1 MTGLKD
7 RQRLA
12 LYVALGLSAGSGLT
26 LDASTAYANPD
37 NHVTVLSTDPDFSTK
52 YASGVNATNE
62 TSSVKDNVVTIG
74 RKAPVDTP
82 AINGDVV
89 GGYSDA
95 YAVTHNTVTVDDM
108 TLALAKSVFGGLAD
122 GDKTADGNEVTINGG
137 TYAGSN
143 VVYGGKSDTG
153 TATNNKVTIN
163 GGTYDG
169 NNAVYGGR
177 TSGTVATTGN
187 EVIINGGHFGSNT
200 DVYGGESAGGTAE
213 GAAATGNTVTI
224 TGGVFDGGN
233 IYGGNTTGTATT
245 TRRSSD
251 NKVYLGAEN
260 GAYSA
265 DLTNVN
271 IRGAKDARTA
281 NKLFVRASGVTVG
294 SLDNFDEYHFQL
306 TQPTAGAV
314 GVPVGSTMLAIGGT
328 DGFGSNADVTMDSLH
343 LDASGWDKDL
353 RLYGNVGT
361 VELVVANGPH
371 LAIHQAS
378 TTDSMKRNGES
389 GDFEYELT
397 TDATATQ
404 AGSYVSAEV
413 HRNRNADTTFSG
425 DAAPGSE
432 FYAGYSAYGYDAKN
446 NHLRVTNVPSS
457 TAPAP
462 GLSAAYGA
470 KIVGKGGSAHGNVLE
485 ITGTREKYAPHAGNH
500 IANAYGA
507 AITNAHNAGNV
518 GGTADGEGNRI
529 TVSGGTVDNVYG
541 GATQGTGAVVHN
553 TATITGGTVTNVYGG
568 HSTGDGTVASNEV
581 HISRGTVGT
590 ASQTAT
596 VYGGAATGSGDVTG
610 NSVTLTG
617 GTVRGKV
624 VAGAAGT
631 GKVEHNYISLGD
643 ESNRNLDAAM
653 LAAAELIGSEGGNS
667 SSDNKL
673 KIYAKN
679 AKVKSVDH
687 FTAYDFDLGTNVHD
701 GDRMLTV
708 MNAGAFDTAGN
719 GVALDDISATTAN
732 LAPNAQN
739 VWGRVT
745 LIESGTSGTQLKFDA
760 AERELAETNT
770 HEFALHTDS
779 GTTVTDKLLLDYN
792 RYHGGKVV
800 HDANTPIR
808 KVGMSPETELYGG
821 LSRTGHTTDDNELT
835 INHLAADLTSAYGG
849 KNEGAAGNVQANR
862 VTVNGTT
869 APSPSTTEYAVDK
882 VYGGAITNANNA
894 GVVGGTRTV
903 DGKTVEAGNSV
914 IITGG
919 AVHEVY
925 GGYTAGTGDVQNNN
939 VTIAGGTV
947 GRPAGTPP
955 PPMIAGKVYGGYSAS
970 TGDLRNNKVVI
981 TGGTIV
987 GDGTTPGAVY
997 GAYRDTA
1004 GTSGVMH
1011 GNVVELGNNDGA
1023 YTANLTNVVLYGDNA
1038 ATPTDND
1045 NTLNVRARDVKVK
1058 SVKNFDNYKF
1068 DLNKKRVT
1076 DGATMLTVNES
1087 GFGKEIDWNKLTY
1100 ENVPELESNGDPG
1113 GRVTL
1118 VKGGTGTDALKF
1130 TAASFTGH
1138 EVRDLRTVDTDPNTN
1153 VEVALSTD
1161 SSSAETQAVLLT
1173 YAKFLNNTWTY
1184 DGAAPASANN
1194 EVFGGISYLKNDTTE
1209 KNKLTVTGVPDAGL
1223 TAVYG
1228 GKTNGD
1234 ANSKGNFVLVQGT
1247 DQYGSNPV
1255 GHSTI
1260 PNVYGGY
1267 TAANYRTETI
1277 DNTIA
1282 DKAGVA
1288 EENNVIL
1295 AKGNVGSLYGGK
1307 VEGERGIAKNN
1318 IVVLTQEAE
1327 GIAGTVTQ
1335 NTYGG
1340 VATGNAGAAT
1350 GNKAIITAGTAH
1362 DVYGGM
1368 VSGGVSAGTPN
1379 KVSTADGNIVQMI
1392 GGSAANV
1399 YGGDALNAAD
1409 GTASGN
1415 NVFVTGG
1422 TVNGNIA
1429 GARAKYN
1436 ASNAPSKGNT
1446 VTFGAEDGSHRPLGA
1461 TFAAGTTVYGTNYR
1475 DASGDVTFDGND
1487 AAVKG
1492 NTLNVNA
1499 KNVTVGTVRNFEK
1512 FNFNLGD
1519 TAKDGDVMLS
1529 LTQAGGFGTTSGS
1542 PSAPVQV
1549 DWTKV
1554 KADTSHLSTVR
1565 GQGAH
1570 GKNTITLMR
1579 ETAST
1584 AAGDLL
1590 NFANYTVAAADYSG
1604 TDRDYETKM
1613 HTDNNAASTESVVL
1627 ELNRFR
1633 NDSVLHDGTTQPDA
1647 VYGGYSAYDDTA
1659 VDANGDHLG
1668 HTTENNM
1675 LGITGVAS
1683 GTNNLK
1689 AYGGYAGGDHGGAV
1703 NNHVNVNIQ
1712 NTTPGVLDSVYGGY
1726 ASGAH
1731 AGVVRGNTA
1740 TLDSGII
1747 ADILA
1752 GGYADSTG
1760 VDHNEVHINGGTVG
1774 TYIDPL
1780 TGSTVTHAAKVYGG
1794 YGATATDNTVEILA
1808 GTLDGSVYGGYA
1820 TTAGTPATTV
1830 ASPTAEVSALRN
1842 NKVTLRDGVTV
1853 TGNVYGAYAAADASN
1868 MTAATDSNTIDLYKA
1883 VIDGT
1888 IYGGMAQ
1895 DGAGHDVVSGKNNTL
1910 AVHARGAKAD
1920 DFVGVQN
1927 LHFYVPA
1934 GTTAADQE
1942 TMLTL
1947 DNVAAPA
1954 APAAGAPTTK
1964 DLSHVNVGVKL
1975 AGNRPSLK
1983 VGDAVSLM
1991 KVYEG
1996 NTIDATHAV
2005 AITSDTPLVNKTT
2018 GMQGVSLRYNFDL
2031 LTREAEAGSGKNNE
2045 LYATVTSASVN
2056 PDTKSLAE
2064 TRAASLAFLT
2074 SGSDLLTD
2082 AAMTAAMEVAATPA
2096 SESQAGRARVDGAPK
2111 EYRMWAVQNV
2121 SSMRLNS
2128 GSHVD
2133 AKGWGLNLGFAK
2145 QRVSGRNTLTYGP
2158 FVEYG
2163 KGSYDSYLDDGLH
2176 GSGNMDY
2183 LGVGVMAKSQSEN
2196 GAYVEGS
2203 VRVGRVKSDYA
2214 GTIDNTHT
2222 TYDSSSTYYAGHLG
2236 VGQEKQLK
2244 NGNVIDTYAKY
2255 FFTHQGGDTAK
2266 LSTGEV
2272 YDFDA
2277 ADSHRIRF
2285 GTRYTSKKGDASF
2298 YTGLAY
2304 EYEFGNDIAASFEG
2318 YNTPSPSLTGGT
2330 GILELGYRFTPQN
2343 GRATY
2348 GIQLMGMTG
2357 KRRGI
2362 SGGVQMHWAF

>member
-52 YASGVNATNE
+52 YASGINATNE
-62 TSSVKDNVVTIG
+62 THSVKDNVVTIG
-74 RKAPVDTP
+74 RKSPVDTP

-89 GGYSDA
+89 GGYKNA

-122 GDKTADGNEVTINGG
+122 GDKAADDNEVTINGG
-137 TYAGSN
+137 TFAGN
-143 VVYGGKSDTG
+143 NAVYGGKSDTG
-153 TATNNKVTIN
+153 TATNNTVTIV
-163 GGTYDG
+163 GGTFS
-169 NNAVYGGR
+169 NANV
-177 TSGTVATTGN
+177 
-187 EVIINGGHFGSNT
+187 
-200 DVYGGESAGGTAE
+200 AGGAASTGTTSNHNRVVLGSDHGVYTADLSQADIW
-213 GAAATGNTVTI
+213 GTRYSGDAVVASGNAAITGNTLMVNAQNVT
-224 TGGVFDGGN
+224 V
-233 IYGGNTTGTATT
+233 
-245 TRRSSD
+245 
-251 NKVYLGAEN
+251 NKVRNFEN
-260 GAYSA
+260 Y
-265 DLTNVN
+265 DFHLTNDVAANTSAPMLTVN
-271 IRGAKDARTA
+271 D
-281 NKLFVRASGVTVG
+281 
-294 SLDNFDEYHFQL
+294 
-306 TQPTAGAV
+306 
-314 GVPVGSTMLAIGGT
+314 T
-328 DGFGSNADVTMDSLH
+328 DGFGTGANVQWDNIRLNAN
-343 LDASGWDKDL
+343 GWNGDTTNTNNTTTHNGK
-353 RLYGNVGT
+353 VGT
-361 VELVVANGPH
+361 VRLLKSRDGNQNFTIFSSSP
-371 LAIHQAS
+371 LA
-378 TTDSMKRNGES
+378 RNGLS
-389 GDFEYELT
+389 GDFEYALSTDGTLSGGAAQVSYIDANVSRISNANTSYDGT
-397 TDATATQ
+397 TAA
-404 AGSYVSAEV
+404 AGGEV
-413 HRNRNADTTFSG
+413 
-425 DAAPGSE
+425 
-432 FYAGYSAYGYDAKN
+432 YAGISELGNTAYN
-446 NHLRVTNVPSS
+446 NRMTVTGVPSG
-457 TAPAP
+457 APSAV
-462 GLSAAYGA
+462 GLNAAYG
-470 KIVGKGGSAHGNVLE
+470 GKVTGASGNAYANALT
-485 ITGTREKYAPHAGNH
+485 ITGTNEPTASHAETT
-500 IANAYGA
+500 ITNAYGG
-507 AITNAHNAGNV
+507 AITNVANIGAVGDQTGNA
-518 GGTADGEGNRI
+518 NRI
-529 TVSGGTVDNVYG
+529 TVTGGVVTNAYGGYSAGTGTVSGNTARIASGQVTNAYG
-541 GATQGTGAVVHN
+541 GQGTGNVQGNVAVLDGGSTGNVFGAASTGGDAASNHVIVRGG
-553 TATITGGTVTNVYGG
+553 TAGSIYGAQTTSGNVSGNDVTITGGTVTGNVYAGG
-568 HSTGDGTVASNEV
+568 ST
-581 HISRGTVGT
+581 
-590 ASQTAT
+590 
-596 VYGGAATGSGDVTG
+596 SGNVT
-610 NSVTLTG
+610 
-617 GTVRGKV
+617 
-624 VAGAAGT
+624 
-631 GKVEHNYISLGD
+631 HNTISLGD
-643 ESNRNLDAAM
+643 ASVRNLSTAVLGSAN
-653 LAAAELIGSEGGNS
+653 LYGASATAGTASGNTLEVNAVAAAVSSVNAFNGYNFNIGDYVRAG
-667 SSDNKL
+667 DTML
-673 KIYAKN
+673 
-679 AKVKSVDH
+679 SV
-687 FTAYDFDLGTNVHD
+687 A
-701 GDRMLTV
+701 
-708 MNAGAFDTAGN
+708 NAGAFGTAAS
-719 GVALDDISATTAN
+719 GVDWNTINVNNVQKLDRLSDV
-732 LAPNAQN
+732 QG
-739 VWGRVT
+739 VERVT
-745 LIESGTSGTQLKFDA
+745 LLQGNTASGTPQLQLNNYA
-760 AERELAETNT
+760 SREVVFPSVNMIPWGDPKLT
-770 HEFALHTDS
+770 HEATLRTDND
-779 GTTVTDKLLLDYN
+779 TAAANAVVLDYN
-792 RYHGGKVV
+792 RYRDGRVV
-800 HDANTPIR
+800 HTLATPST
-808 KVGMSPETELYGG
+808 VVTLSDGSTELYGG
-821 LSRTGHTTDDNELT
+821 VSHYANHPTLDNYLE
-835 INHLAADLTSAYGG
+835 IQSLAASITAAYGG
-849 KNEGAAGNVQANR
+849 KNESTSGDVQKNYLTITGTKENSA
-862 VTVNGTT
+862 VTHTI
-869 APSPSTTEYAVDK
+869 ER
-882 VYGGAITNANNA
+882 VYGGAITNATNA

-903 DGKTVEAGNSV
+903 DGKAVEAGNSV
-914 IITGG
+914 AIAGG

-947 GRPAGTPP
+947 GRPAGTPTP
-955 PPMIAGKVYGGYSAS
+955 TMIAGKVYGGYSAS

-1004 GTSGVMH
+1004 ATSGVMH

-1076 DGATMLTVNES
+1076 DGATMLTVNEG

-1161 SSSAETQAVLLT
+1161 LSSAETQAVLLT
-1173 YAKFLNNTWTY
+1173 YAKFRNNTWTY

-1234 ANSKGNFVLVQGT
+1234 ANSKNNSVLVQGT
-1247 DQYGSNPV
+1247 DQYGSNPAV
-1255 GHSTI
+1255 HSTI

-1267 TAANYRTETI
+1267 TTADYRTETI
-1277 DNTIA
+1277 DNKIV

-1288 EENNVIL
+1288 E
-1295 AKGNVGSLYGGK
+1295 GNTATISGGK
-1307 VEGERGIAKNN
+1307 VTS
-1318 IVVLTQEAE
+1318 V
-1327 GIAGTVTQ
+1327 
-1335 NTYGG
+1335 YGG
-1340 VATGNAGAAT
+1340 VAKGDKGKARS
-1350 GNKAIITAGTAH
+1350 NKAI
-1362 DVYGGM
+1362 
-1368 VSGGVSAGTPN
+1368 VSGGTVT
-1379 KVSTADGNIVQMI
+1379 
-1392 GGSAANV
+1392 NV
-1399 YGGDALNAAD
+1399 YGGAVDKSDAAATLN
-1409 GTASGN
+1409 TAQVS
-1415 NVFVTGG
+1415 GG
-1422 TVNGNIA
+1422 TVTGTIA
-1429 GARAKYN
+1429 GASAVYDTTPT
-1436 ASNAPSKGNT
+1436 ATHMYSNANL
-1446 VTFGAEDGSHRPLGA
+1446 VVLGKDN
-1461 TFAAGTTVYGTNYR
+1461 AARALPMDVALASIYGTDYR
-1475 DASGDVTFDGND
+1475 DATGAELTFDGSAPEIFDNSPVT
-1487 AAVKG
+1487 ATTTEPERRS
-1492 NTLNVNA
+1492 NTLQVTTTGVSA
-1499 KNVTVGTVRNFEK
+1499 KKVRNFDSYI
-1512 FNFNLGD
+1512 FTIGNNFKNDD
-1519 TAKDGDVMLS
+1519 TMLT
-1529 LTQAGGFGTTSGS
+1529 LTEAGGFGRVSNAAS
-1542 PSAPVQV
+1542 NPAVKV

-1554 KADTSHLSTVR
+1554 KADTSQLIDRR
-1565 GQGAH
+1565 GEGIH
-1570 GKNTITLMR
+1570 GRNNFTLMQ
-1579 ETAST
+1579 EAIPGAMNPNPSDFAFSNYTDTAGIAEIDRVYEKKMT
-1584 AAGDLL
+1584 ADGAPAAAG
-1590 NFANYTVAAADYSG
+1590 S
-1604 TDRDYETKM
+1604 TDRLANK
-1613 HTDNNAASTESVVL
+1613 VLL

-1633 NDSVLHDGTTQPDA
+1633 NDEVTHDGTATPA
-1647 VYGGYSAYDDTA
+1647 SAEVYGGYSGYDHTGKDK
-1659 VDANGDHLG
+1659 DG
-1668 HTTENNM
+1668 HDITVGTTTESNILN
-1675 LGITGVAS
+1675 ITGVAS

-1689 AYGGYAGGDHGGAV
+1689 VYGGYAGGDQGGAV

-1760 VDHNEVHINGGTVG
+1760 VDHNEVHIYGGTVG
-1774 TYIDPL
+1774 TYIDPS
-1780 TGSTVTHAAKVYGG
+1780 TVSTVTHAAKVYGG
-1794 YGATATDNTVEILA
+1794 YGTTATDNTVEILA
-1808 GTLDGSVYGGYA
+1808 GTLTGNVYGGYA
-1820 TTAGTPATTV
+1820 TTAGTPATTG

-1853 TGNVYGAYAAADASN
+1853 TGNVYGAYAAANASN

-1888 IYGGMAQ
+1888 LYGGMAQ
-1895 DGAGHDVVSGKNNTL
+1895 DGAGSGKNNTL
-1910 AVHARGAKAD
+1910 AVYARGAKAD

-1927 LHFYVPA
+1927 LRFYVPA
-1934 GTTAADQE
+1934 GTTAADKE

-1954 APAAGAPTTK
+1954 SAAAGAPTTK
-1964 DLSHVNVGVKL
+1964 DLSHVNVGVQL

-1991 KVYEG
+1991 KVYKG
-1996 NTIDATHAV
+1996 NTTNAAHAV
-2005 AITSDTPLVNKTT
+2005 AITSDTPLVNKAT
-2018 GMQGVSLRYNFDL
+2018 GMQGISLRYNFDL

-2056 PDTKSLAE
+2056 PDTKSLVE

-2082 AAMTAAMEVAATPA
+2082 AAMTAAMEAAATPA

-2203 VRVGRVKSDYA
+2203 VRGGRVKSDYA

-2244 NGNVIDTYAKY
+2244 NGNTIETYAKY

>member
-26 LDASTAYANPD
+26 LDASTAYAA
-37 NHVTVLSTDPDFSTK
+37 DPVNIAASDTAH
-52 YASGVNATNE
+52 ASGINATKITKNASNNELIVGE
-62 TSSVKDNVVTIG
+62 TSPAVPNT
-74 RKAPVDTP
+74 PV
-82 AINGDVV
+82 INGDVV
-89 GGYSDA
+89 GGYSSDA
-95 YAVTHNTVTVDDM
+95 YAVTHNTVTINSM
-108 TLALAKSVFGGLAD
+108 AFELAHSVFGGLAN
-122 GDKTADGNEVTINGG
+122 GDTVSDNVVTVNGG
-137 TYAGSN
+137 DYASGSSL
-143 VVYGGKSDTG
+143 YGGKTTGKGAATGNSVTVTGGDFGTGLNIYGGVAEG
-153 TATNNKVTIN
+153 TATL
-163 GGTYDG
+163 G
-169 NNAVYGGR
+169 NA
-177 TSGTVATTGN
+177 
-187 EVIINGGHFGSNT
+187 
-200 DVYGGESAGGTAE
+200 AE
-213 GAAATGNTVTI
+213 HNTVTI
-224 TGGVFDGGN
+224 TGGAFAGGN
-233 IYGGNTTGTATT
+233 IYGGDTTDMGTTVTRSHDNTVVLG
-245 TRRSSD
+245 SESG
-251 NKVYLGAEN
+251 VYT
-260 GAYSA
+260 A
-265 DLTNVN
+265 DLSNVN
-271 IRGAKDARTA
+271 ILGAKDARTGNTLVVNA
-281 NKLFVRASGVTVG
+281 SNVRVG
-294 SLDNFDEYHFQL
+294 SLDNFTTYEFNL
-306 TQPTAGAV
+306 TQPTADVA
-314 GVPVGSTMLAIGGT
+314 GVPVDSLMLSVGGA
-328 DGFGSNADVTMDSLH
+328 DGFGSNTHVTMDDIH
-343 LDASGWDKDL
+343 LNATGWNADR
-353 RLYGNVGT
+353 RLYGKVGSVGLLASQNGGQHFNVYEAQTGDT
-361 VELVVANGPH
+361 MTRMR
-371 LAIHQAS
+371 Q
-378 TTDSMKRNGES
+378 S
-389 GDFEYELT
+389 GDFEYALT
-397 TDATATQ
+397 TDATAGQ
-404 AGSYVSAEV
+404 AGSFVKAEV
-413 HRNRNADTTFSG
+413 HRVRNADASYRG
-425 DAAPGSE
+425 EGAPGRE
-432 FYAGYSAYGYDAKN
+432 VYGGFSAYGYDAEN
-446 NHLRVTNVPSS
+446 NRMAITNVPDTVGSDS
-457 TAPAP
+457 
-462 GLSAAYGA
+462 GLSAVYGA
-470 KIVGKGGSAHGNVLE
+470 KVEGEKGAARSNELIVNGSREVSAPYAE
-485 ITGTREKYAPHAGNH
+485 KTIT
-500 IANAYGA
+500 NAYGA
-507 AITNAHNAGNV
+507 AITDSTNAGIV
-518 GGTADGEGNRI
+518 GGREDGAGNRVIVAGGMVTNAYGGYTDGEGEVIRNTATIRSG
-529 TVSGGTVDNVYG
+529 TAANVYGGYTAGGERLLGNAVSVTGGTVDDAANGGRIYGGYSRGNGNVQSNSVSITGGVVGNTAKYAAVYG
-541 GATQGTGAVVHN
+541 GYT
-553 TATITGGTVTNVYGG
+553 
-568 HSTGDGTVASNEV
+568 
-581 HISRGTVGT
+581 
-590 ASQTAT
+590 
-596 VYGGAATGSGDVTG
+596 TGSGDVTT
-610 NSVTLTG
+610 NWVTLTD
-617 GTVRGKV
+617 GTVIGKV
-624 VAGAAGT
+624 VAGATT
-631 GKVEHNYISLGD
+631 GSGVVAHNRMYLGD
-643 ESNRNLDAAM
+643 EGHRDLRDAHF
-653 LAAAELIGSEGGNS
+653 AAAELIGSEGGAS
-667 SSDNKL
+667 TEDNKL
-673 KIYAKN
+673 VVYAKN

-701 GDRMLTV
+701 GDSMLTV
-708 MNAGAFDTAGN
+708 TNAGAFDTAGN
-719 GVALDDISATTAN
+719 GVALADISATTAN
-732 LAPNAQN
+732 LAPDAQN

-745 LIESGTSGTQLKFDA
+745 LIESGTPGTQLKFNA
-760 AERELAETNT
+760 ADWELAATNT
-770 HEFALHTDS
+770 HEFALHTNS

-800 HDANTPIR
+800 HDADTPIR
-808 KVGMSPETELYGG
+808 KVGTETELYGG

-835 INHLAADLTSAYGG
+835 INHLAAALTSAYGG

-862 VTVNGTT
+862 VTVNGTA
-869 APSPSTTEYAVDK
+869 APSPSTTEYAIDK
-882 VYGGAITNANNA
+882 VYGGAITNATNA
-894 GVVGGTRTV
+894 GVVGGTRMV
-903 DGKTVEAGNSV
+903 DGKAVEAGNSV
-914 IITGG
+914 TIAGG
-919 AVHEVY
+919 TVHKVY

-939 VTIAGGTV
+939 VT
-947 GRPAGTPP
+947 
-955 PPMIAGKVYGGYSAS
+955 
-970 TGDLRNNKVVI
+970 
-981 TGGTIV
+981 
-987 GDGTTPGAVY
+987 
-997 GAYRDTA
+997 
-1004 GTSGVMH
+1004 
-1011 GNVVELGNNDGA
+1011 
-1023 YTANLTNVVLYGDNA
+1023 
-1038 ATPTDND
+1038 
-1045 NTLNVRARDVKVK
+1045 
-1058 SVKNFDNYKF
+1058 
-1068 DLNKKRVT
+1068 
-1076 DGATMLTVNES
+1076 
-1087 GFGKEIDWNKLTY
+1087 
-1100 ENVPELESNGDPG
+1100 
-1113 GRVTL
+1113 
-1118 VKGGTGTDALKF
+1118 
-1130 TAASFTGH
+1130 
-1138 EVRDLRTVDTDPNTN
+1138 
-1153 VEVALSTD
+1153 
-1161 SSSAETQAVLLT
+1161 
-1173 YAKFLNNTWTY
+1173 
-1184 DGAAPASANN
+1184 
-1194 EVFGGISYLKNDTTE
+1194 
-1209 KNKLTVTGVPDAGL
+1209 
-1223 TAVYG
+1223 
-1228 GKTNGD
+1228 
-1234 ANSKGNFVLVQGT
+1234 
-1247 DQYGSNPV
+1247 
-1255 GHSTI
+1255 
-1260 PNVYGGY
+1260 
-1267 TAANYRTETI
+1267 
-1277 DNTIA
+1277 
-1282 DKAGVA
+1282 
-1288 EENNVIL
+1288 L

-1340 VATGNAGAAT
+1340 VATGDGGTAAG
-1350 GNKAIITAGTAH
+1350 NRVIITAGTAH

-1399 YGGDALNAAD
+1399 YGGDALNATD

-1436 ASNAPSKGNT
+1436 ATNAPSKGNT
-1446 VTFGAEDGSHRPLGA
+1446 VTFGAEDGNHRPLGA

-1487 AAVKG
+1487 AAVAG

-1499 KNVTVGTVRNFEK
+1499 KDVTVGTVRNFEN

-1542 PSAPVQV
+1542 TSAPVKE

-1613 HTDNNAASTESVVL
+1613 HTGNNAASTESVVL

-1731 AGVVRGNTA
+1731 AGVVRWNTA

-1752 GGYADSTG
+1752 GGYADSANSAGT
-1760 VDHNEVHINGGTVG
+1760 DHNTVRINGGTVG
-1774 TYIDPL
+1774 TYTDPS
-1780 TGSTVTHAAKVYGG
+1780 TNTTVTHDAKIYGG
-1794 YGATATDNTVEILA
+1794 YGATATDNTVDFA
-1808 GTLDGSVYGGYA
+1808 SGKVTGTVYGGYA
-1820 TTAGTPATTV
+1820 KTLPSTAAAAATV
-1830 ASPTAEVSALRN
+1830 KNNVVKLGDNAEV
-1842 NKVTLRDGVTV
+1842 VGD
-1853 TGNVYGAYAAADASN
+1853 VYGGYADAVPGAGID
-1868 MTAATDSNTIDLYKA
+1868 AATDNTIDLYKA
-1883 VIDGT
+1883 T
-1888 IYGGMAQ
+1888 ISGVLYGGAAK
-1895 DGAGHDVVSGKNNTL
+1895 DSASNAIANGTGNTL
-1910 AVHARGAKAD
+1910 SVRDFGAQAG
-1920 DFVGVQN
+1920 DFTGVQN
-1927 LHFYVPA
+1927 LYFYIPE
-1934 GTTAADQE
+1934 GTTGTSAATAG

-1947 DNVAAPA
+1947 NNVTHDLN
-1954 APAAGAPTTK
+1954 AGGEK
-1964 DLSHVNVGVKL
+1964 DLSHVNVGVQL

-1983 VGDAVSLM
+1983 AGDTVSLM
-1991 KVYEG
+1991 KVYKD
-1996 NTIDATHAV
+1996 NTADAAHAV

-2018 GMQGVSLRYNFDL
+2018 GMQGISLRYGFDL

-2045 LYATVTSASVN
+2045 LYATVTSASIN

-2082 AAMTAAMEVAATPA
+2082 AAMTAAMEAAATPA

-2145 QRVSGRNTLTYGP
+2145 QRVAGRNTLTYGP

-2244 NGNVIDTYAKY
+2244 NGNTIDTYAKY

-2304 EYEFGNDIAASFEG
+2304 EYEFGDDIAASFEG

>member
-12 LYVALGLSAGSGLT
+12 LYVALGLSAGSGLM

-74 RKAPVDTP
+74 RKSPVDTP

-122 GDKTADGNEVTINGG
+122 GDKAADDNEVTINGG

-153 TATNNKVTIN
+153 TATHNKVTIN

-169 NNAVYGGR
+169 SNAVYGGR

-213 GAAATGNTVTI
+213 GAAAMGNTVTI

-251 NKVYLGAEN
+251 NKVYLGAKN

-265 DLTNVN
+265 DLTHVN

-281 NKLFVRASGVTVG
+281 NKLFVRASNVTVG

-306 TQPTAGAV
+306 TQPTADAV

-328 DGFGSNADVTMDSLH
+328 GGFGSNANVTMDSLH
-343 LDASGWDKDL
+343 LDASEWNKDKQ
-353 RLYGNVGT
+353 LYGNIGT
-361 VELVVANGPH
+361 VGLVVANGQY
-371 LAIHQAS
+371 LAIHPVPS
-378 TTDSMKRNGES
+378 TNSMKRSGES
-389 GDFEYELT
+389 GNFEYELT
-397 TDATATQ
+397 TDATDTQ
-404 AGSYVSAEV
+404 EGTYVSAEV
-413 HRNRNADTTFSG
+413 HRNRNAEITFRG
-425 DAAPGSE
+425 NAAAGSE
-432 FYAGYSAYGYDAKN
+432 LYAGYSAYGNNAEN
-446 NHLRVTNVPSS
+446 NHLTVTNVPSS
-457 TAPAP
+457 TAPTP

-470 KIVGKGGSAHGNVLE
+470 KIVGEGGSAHGNVLE
-485 ITGTREKYAPHAGNH
+485 ITGTREKNLPYAENR

-507 AITNAHNAGNV
+507 AITNAHNADVV
-518 GGTADGEGNRI
+518 GGTADGEGNHV
-529 TVSGGTVDNVYG
+529 TVSDGIVDNVYG

-590 ASQTAT
+590 ATQPAT

-610 NSVTLTG
+610 NAVTLTG

-624 VAGAAGT
+624 VAGATT
-631 GKVEHNYISLGD
+631 GSGVVAHNRMYLGD
-643 ESNRNLDAAM
+643 EGHRDLRDAHFD
-653 LAAAELIGSEGGNS
+653 AAELIGADGGAS
-667 SSDNKL
+667 TEDNKL
-673 KIYAKN
+673 VVYAKN

-708 MNAGAFDTAGN
+708 VDAGAFNTTGN

-732 LAPNAQN
+732 LAQDPQD
-739 VWGRVT
+739 VWGAVT
-745 LIESGTSGTQLKFDA
+745 LIESGTSGTQLKFNMA
-760 AERELAETNT
+760 GRELDATNT

-779 GTTVTDKLLLDYN
+779 GTTETDKLLLDYN

-808 KVGMSPETELYGG
+808 KVGTSTELYGG
-821 LSRTGHTTDDNELT
+821 LSRWTGHTTDDNELT

-849 KNEGAAGNVQANR
+849 KNESTSGDVQKNYLTITGTKDNSA
-862 VTVNGTT
+862 VTHTI
-869 APSPSTTEYAVDK
+869 ER
-882 VYGGAITNANNA
+882 VYGGAITNATNA

-903 DGKTVEAGNSV
+903 DGKAVEAGNS
-914 IITGG
+914 
-919 AVHEVY
+919 
-925 GGYTAGTGDVQNNN
+925 

-947 GRPAGTPP
+947 TNA
-955 PPMIAGKVYGGYSAS
+955 YGGYTA
-970 TGDLRNNKVVI
+970 GNGAVENNSVTV
-981 TGGTIV
+981 TGGTIQGEIYGGV
-987 GDGTTPGAVY
+987 SEGSGDVIN
-997 GAYRDTA
+997 
-1004 GTSGVMH
+1004 
-1011 GNVVELGNNDGA
+1011 NVVNLGDEKHHDLYDADLTAADLAGA
-1023 YTANLTNVVLYGDNA
+1023 KTGTGKASGNA
-1038 ATPTDND
+1038 
-1045 NTLNVRARDVKVK
+1045 LNVYAKNADVN
-1058 SVKNFDNYKF
+1058 SVAKF
-1068 DLNKKRVT
+1068 DKYHFILDRAIT
-1076 DGATMLTVNES
+1076 DCATMLSVDAG
-1087 GFGKEIDWNKLTY
+1087 GFGGEIDWN
-1100 ENVPELESNGDPG
+1100 NVAVEKVPAMMTDGKKGHNPG
-1113 GRVTL
+1113 GRVVL
-1118 VKGGTGTDALKF
+1118 AEGGPGADLLKV
-1130 TAASFTGH
+1130 ANYK
-1138 EVRDLRTVDTDPNTN
+1138 RDDR
-1153 VEVALSTD
+1153 STD
-1161 SSSAETQAVLLT
+1161 KIEHVVELENPTESSAGHFEAERLLLT
-1173 YAKFLNNTWTY
+1173 YAQFKDNTWTY
-1184 DGAAPASANN
+1184 DGADSSPTSESN
-1194 EVFGGISYLKNDTTE
+1194 EVFGGISYLGHTTE
-1209 KNKLTVTGVPDAGL
+1209 KNVLTVTGVPDDGL
-1223 TAVYG
+1223 TAAYG
-1228 GKTNGD
+1228 GKTAAGA
-1234 ANSKGNFVLVQGT
+1234 ANTVNNRVVVENTSPKTATATGGI
-1247 DQYGSNPV
+1247 DS
-1255 GHSTI
+1255 
-1260 PNVYGGY
+1260 VYGGY
-1267 TAANYRTETI
+1267 TGSAYAVDAQNQAI
-1277 DNTIA
+1277 
-1282 DKAGVA
+1282 AGVA
-1288 EENNVIL
+1288 EKNS
-1295 AKGNVGSLYGGK
+1295 AKIVRGEVGQLYGGYAAG
-1307 VEGERGIAKNN
+1307 VNGRARGN
-1318 IVVLTQEAE
+1318 EA
-1327 GIAGTVTQ
+1327 I
-1335 NTYGG
+1335 
-1340 VATGNAGAAT
+1340 
-1350 GNKAIITAGTAH
+1350 
-1362 DVYGGM
+1362 
-1368 VSGGVSAGTPN
+1368 VSGGTV
-1379 KVSTADGNIVQMI
+1379 
-1392 GGSAANV
+1392 ANV
-1399 YGGDALNAAD
+1399 YGGAVESAT
-1409 GTASGN
+1409 GTASEN
-1415 NVFVTGG
+1415 TAVISGG
-1422 TVNGNIA
+1422 TVTGTIA
-1429 GARAKYN
+1429 GARAVYDTAAGAAHTLSNGNRVILGEEN
-1436 ASNAPSKGNT
+1436 ATRVLPTNMNVSAASIYGTDYHAPTASAGVTGSTEQIFNGGSDQIKGNELI
-1446 VTFGAEDGSHRPLGA
+1446 VT
-1461 TFAAGTTVYGTNYR
+1461 TTGV
-1475 DASGDVTFDGND
+1475 S
-1487 AAVKG
+1487 
-1492 NTLNVNA
+1492 A
-1499 KNVTVGTVRNFEK
+1499 KKVRNFDSYI
-1512 FNFNLGD
+1512 FTIGNNFKNED
-1519 TAKDGDVMLS
+1519 TMLT
-1529 LTQAGGFGTTSGS
+1529 LTEAGFGNVTSAS
-1542 PSAPVQV
+1542 SATPVRV
-1549 DWTKV
+1549 DWRNV
-1554 KADTSHLSTVR
+1554 KAHTGQLSVEP
-1565 GQGAH
+1565 GSGVH
-1570 GKNTITLMR
+1570 GHNDKITLMKLD
-1579 ETAST
+1579 TGVT
-1584 AAGDLL
+1584 LP
-1590 NFANYTVAAADYSG
+1590 
-1604 TDRDYETKM
+1604 TDVLRFSHYEETKTAEVEGVYEKKVKPATGYTTSSPAGSSSE
-1613 HTDNNAASTESVVL
+1613 TDLDTSAVML

-1633 NDSVLHDGTTQPDA
+1633 DDTVTFDGTVLPGDNNA
-1647 VYGGYSAYDDTA
+1647 IYGGYSAYDHTEKDKDGHDLIVGTTTA
-1659 VDANGDHLG
+1659 
-1668 HTTENNM
+1668 NNI
-1675 LGITGVAS
+1675 LHIKQGVAS
-1683 GTNNLK
+1683 GANLN
-1689 AYGGYAGGDHGGAV
+1689 AYGGYSSGTRGGSE
-1703 NNHVNVNIQ
+1703 NNTVYVEVPA
-1712 NTTPGVLDSVYGGY
+1712 TPGTPNVVTAVYGGY
-1726 ASGAH
+1726 ANGAQ
-1731 AGVVRGNTA
+1731 AGAVRGNTVYVSGNSPATFTQGA
-1740 TLDSGII
+1740 TLRD
-1747 ADILA
+1747 LM
-1752 GGYADSTG
+1752 GGYIDSASTSEASG
-1760 VDHNEVHINGGTVG
+1760 NAVFVEAGT
-1774 TYIDPL
+1774 IEH
-1780 TGSTVTHAAKVYGG
+1780 SIYGG
-1794 YGATATDNTVEILA
+1794 YTMGSGAAKENKVIVTGGTIGVAGNGADVMAGRSASGAADNNYAVLSLSSGDSFTGNVTGGYGTTATDNTVEILA
-1808 GTLDGSVYGGYA
+1808 GTLTGSVYGGYA
-1820 TTAGTPATTV
+1820 TTAGTPATTG
-1830 ASPTAEVSALRN
+1830 ASPTAEVSALHN

-1853 TGNVYGAYAAADASN
+1853 TGNVYGAYTAADASN

-1888 IYGGMAQ
+1888 LYGGMAQ
-1895 DGAGHDVVSGKNNTL
+1895 DAKGQQVVSGKNNTL

-1927 LHFYVPA
+1927 LHFYVPE
-1934 GTTAADQE
+1934 GTTAADKE

-1954 APAAGAPTTK
+1954 GAAAGAPTTK
-1964 DLSHVNVGVKL
+1964 DLSHVNVGVQL

-1991 KVYEG
+1991 KVYKD
-1996 NTIDATHAV
+1996 NTTDATHAV
-2005 AITSDTPLVNKTT
+2005 AITSDTPLVNKAT
-2018 GMQGVSLRYNFDL
+2018 GMQGISLRYGFDL

-2056 PDTKSLAE
+2056 PDTKSLVE

-2244 NGNVIDTYAKY
+2244 NGNTIETYAKY

>member
-26 LDASTAYANPD
+26 LDASTAYAAEPVNIAASD
-37 NHVTVLSTDPDFSTK
+37 TAH
-52 YASGVNATNE
+52 ASGINATKTTRSASDNKLTVGE
-62 TSSVKDNVVTIG
+62 TSPAVPNT
-74 RKAPVDTP
+74 PV
-82 AINGDVV
+82 INGDVI

-95 YAVTHNTVTVDDM
+95 YAVTHNTVTVESM
-108 TLALAKSVFGGLAD
+108 AFELAHSVFGGLAN
-122 GDKTADGNEVTINGG
+122 GDTVSDNVVTVNGG
-137 TYAGSN
+137 DYASGSSL
-143 VVYGGKSDTG
+143 YGGKTTGKGAATGNSVTVTGGDFGTGLNIYGGVAEG
-153 TATNNKVTIN
+153 TATL
-163 GGTYDG
+163 G
-169 NNAVYGGR
+169 NA
-177 TSGTVATTGN
+177 
-187 EVIINGGHFGSNT
+187 
-200 DVYGGESAGGTAE
+200 AE
-213 GAAATGNTVTI
+213 HNTVTI
-224 TGGVFDGGN
+224 TGGAFAGGN
-233 IYGGNTTGTATT
+233 IYGGDTTDMGTTVTRSHDNTVVLG
-245 TRRSSD
+245 SESG
-251 NKVYLGAEN
+251 VYT
-260 GAYSA
+260 A
-265 DLTNVN
+265 DLSNVN
-271 IRGAKDARTA
+271 ILGAKDARTGNTLVVNA
-281 NKLFVRASGVTVG
+281 SNVRVG
-294 SLDNFDEYHFQL
+294 SLDNFTTYEFNL
-306 TQPTAGAV
+306 TQPTADVA
-314 GVPVGSTMLAIGGT
+314 GVPVDSLMLSVGGA
-328 DGFGSNADVTMDSLH
+328 DGFGSNTHVTMDDIQLN
-343 LDASGWDKDL
+343 ATGWNADR
-353 RLYGNVGT
+353 RLYGKVGSVGLLASQNGGQHFNVYEAQTGDT
-361 VELVVANGPH
+361 MTRMR
-371 LAIHQAS
+371 Q
-378 TTDSMKRNGES
+378 S
-389 GDFEYELT
+389 GDFEYALT
-397 TDATATQ
+397 TDATAAQ
-404 AGSYVSAEV
+404 AGSYVKAEV
-413 HRNRNADTTFSG
+413 HRVRNADASYRG
-425 DAAPGSE
+425 EGAPGRE
-432 FYAGYSAYGYDAKN
+432 VYGGLSAYGSDAEN
-446 NHLRVTNVPSS
+446 NRMAITNVPD
-457 TAPAP
+457 TAGSVS
-462 GLSAAYGA
+462 GLSAVYGA
-470 KIVGKGGSAHGNVLE
+470 KVEGEKGAARNNELIVNGSREVSAPYAE
-485 ITGTREKYAPHAGNH
+485 KTIT
-500 IANAYGA
+500 NAYGA
-507 AITNAHNAGNV
+507 AITDSTNAGIVGGREDGAGNRV
-518 GGTADGEGNRI
+518 IVAGGMVTNAYGGYTAGEGEVIRNTATIRGGTAANVYGGYTSGGKRLLGNA
-529 TVSGGTVDNVYG
+529 VSVTGGTVDDAINGGRVYG
-541 GATQGTGAVVHN
+541 GYSSGNGNVQSNSVS
-553 TATITGGTVTNVYGG
+553 ITGGVVGSTAKDAAVYGG
-568 HSTGDGTVASNEV
+568 YTTS
-581 HISRGTVGT
+581 
-590 ASQTAT
+590 
-596 VYGGAATGSGDVTG
+596 SGDVTT
-610 NSVTLTG
+610 NWATLTD
-617 GTVRGKV
+617 GTVIGKV
-624 VAGAAGT
+624 VAGATT
-631 GKVEHNYISLGD
+631 GSGVVAHNRMYLGD
-643 ESNRNLDAAM
+643 EGHRDLRDAHFD
-653 LAAAELIGSEGGNS
+653 AAELIGSEGGAS
-667 SSDNKL
+667 TEDNKL
-673 KIYAKN
+673 VVYAKN

-701 GDRMLTV
+701 GDSMLTV

-732 LAPNAQN
+732 LAPDAQN

-760 AERELAETNT
+760 AKWELAATNT

-779 GTTVTDKLLLDYN
+779 GTTMTDKLLLDYN

-808 KVGMSPETELYGG
+808 TVGTETELYGG

-849 KNEGAAGNVQANR
+849 KNEGATGNVQANR
-862 VTVNGTT
+862 VTVNGT
-869 APSPSTTEYAVDK
+869 AAQSPSTTEYAVDK
-882 VYGGAITNANNA
+882 VYGGAITNATNA

-914 IITGG
+914 TITGG

-939 VTIAGGTV
+939 VTIA
-947 GRPAGTPP
+947 
-955 PPMIAGKVYGGYSAS
+955 
-970 TGDLRNNKVVI
+970 
-981 TGGTIV
+981 
-987 GDGTTPGAVY
+987 
-997 GAYRDTA
+997 
-1004 GTSGVMH
+1004 
-1011 GNVVELGNNDGA
+1011 
-1023 YTANLTNVVLYGDNA
+1023 
-1038 ATPTDND
+1038 
-1045 NTLNVRARDVKVK
+1045 
-1058 SVKNFDNYKF
+1058 
-1068 DLNKKRVT
+1068 
-1076 DGATMLTVNES
+1076 
-1087 GFGKEIDWNKLTY
+1087 
-1100 ENVPELESNGDPG
+1100 
-1113 GRVTL
+1113 
-1118 VKGGTGTDALKF
+1118 
-1130 TAASFTGH
+1130 
-1138 EVRDLRTVDTDPNTN
+1138 
-1153 VEVALSTD
+1153 
-1161 SSSAETQAVLLT
+1161 
-1173 YAKFLNNTWTY
+1173 
-1184 DGAAPASANN
+1184 
-1194 EVFGGISYLKNDTTE
+1194 
-1209 KNKLTVTGVPDAGL
+1209 
-1223 TAVYG
+1223 
-1228 GKTNGD
+1228 
-1234 ANSKGNFVLVQGT
+1234 KGN
-1247 DQYGSNPV
+1247 
-1255 GHSTI
+1255 I
-1260 PNVYGGY
+1260 
-1267 TAANYRTETI
+1267 
-1277 DNTIA
+1277 
-1282 DKAGVA
+1282 
-1288 EENNVIL
+1288 
-1295 AKGNVGSLYGGK
+1295 GSLYGGK

-1340 VATGNAGAAT
+1340 VATGNAGTAT
-1350 GNKAIITAGTAH
+1350 GNRAIITAGTAH

-1399 YGGDALNAAD
+1399 YGGDALNATD

-1436 ASNAPSKGNT
+1436 ATNAPSKGNT
-1446 VTFGAEDGSHRPLGA
+1446 VTFGAEDGNHRPLGA
-1461 TFAAGTTVYGTNYR
+1461 TFAAGTTVYGTNYQ
-1475 DASGDVTFDGND
+1475 DASGDVTFDSND
-1487 AAVKG
+1487 AAVAG

-1499 KNVTVGTVRNFEK
+1499 KDVTVGTVRNFEN

-1542 PSAPVQV
+1542 TSAPVKV

-1579 ETAST
+1579 ETVST

-1760 VDHNEVHINGGTVG
+1760 ADHNEVHINGGTVG
-1774 TYIDPL
+1774 TYTDPS
-1780 TGSTVTHAAKVYGG
+1780 TNTTVTHDAKIYGG
-1794 YGATATDNTVEILA
+1794 YGATATDNTVDFA
-1808 GTLDGSVYGGYA
+1808 SGKVTGTVYGGYA
-1820 TTAGTPATTV
+1820 KTLPSTAAAAATV
-1830 ASPTAEVSALRN
+1830 KNNVVKLGDNAEV
-1842 NKVTLRDGVTV
+1842 VGD
-1853 TGNVYGAYAAADASN
+1853 VYGGYADAVPGAGID
-1868 MTAATDSNTIDLYKA
+1868 AATDNTIDLYKA
-1883 VIDGT
+1883 T
-1888 IYGGMAQ
+1888 ISGVLYGGAAK
-1895 DGAGHDVVSGKNNTL
+1895 DSASNAIANGTGNTL
-1910 AVHARGAKAD
+1910 SVRDFGAQAG
-1920 DFVGVQN
+1920 DFTGVQN
-1927 LHFYVPA
+1927 LYFYIPE
-1934 GTTAADQE
+1934 GTTGTSAATAG

-1947 DNVAAPA
+1947 NNVTHDLN
-1954 APAAGAPTTK
+1954 AGGEK
-1964 DLSHVNVGVKL
+1964 DLSHVNVGVQL

-1983 VGDAVSLM
+1983 AGDTVSLM

-1996 NTIDATHAV
+1996 NTTDATHAV

-2018 GMQGVSLRYNFDL
+2018 GMQGISLRYGFDL

-2045 LYATVTSASVN
+2045 LYATVTSASIN

-2145 QRVSGRNTLTYGP
+2145 QRVAGRNTLTYGP

-2196 GAYVEGS
+2196 GSYVEGS

-2244 NGNVIDTYAKY
+2244 NGNTIDTYAKY

>member
-37 NHVTVLSTDPDFSTK
+37 NDNIHVTVLSTDPDFSTK

-74 RKAPVDTP
+74 RKSPVDTP

-95 YAVTHNTVTVDDM
+95 YAVTHSTVTVDDM

-122 GDKTADGNEVTINGG
+122 GDKAADDNEVTINGG

-153 TATNNKVTIN
+153 TATHNKVTIN

-169 NNAVYGGR
+169 SNAVYGGR

-265 DLTNVN
+265 DLTHVN
-271 IRGAKDARTA
+271 IRGAKDAHTA
-281 NKLFVRASGVTVG
+281 NKLFVRASNVTVG

-328 DGFGSNADVTMDSLH
+328 GGFGSNANVTMNSLH
-343 LDASGWDKDL
+343 LDASEWNKDKQ
-353 RLYGNVGT
+353 LYGNVGT
-361 VELVVANGPH
+361 VGLVVANGQH
-371 LAIHQAS
+371 LAIHPVPS
-378 TTDSMKRNGES
+378 TNSMKRNGES

-397 TDATATQ
+397 TDATDTQ

-413 HRNRNADTTFSG
+413 HRNRNAEITFRG
-425 DAAPGSE
+425 NAAANSE
-432 FYAGYSAYGYDAKN
+432 LYAGYSAYGNNAEK
-446 NHLRVTNVPSS
+446 NHLTVTNVPSS
-457 TAPAP
+457 TTPTP
-462 GLSAAYGA
+462 GLSDAYGA
-470 KIVGKGGSAHGNVLE
+470 KIVGEGGSAHGNVLE
-485 ITGTREKYAPHAGNH
+485 ITGTREKNLPYAENR

-507 AITNAHNAGNV
+507 AITNAHNAGVV
-518 GGTADGEGNRI
+518 GGTADGEGNHV
-529 TVSGGTVDNVYG
+529 TVSDGIVDNVYG

-553 TATITGGTVTNVYGG
+553 TATITGGKVTNVYGGHSTGNGTVASNTATITGGTVTTNVYGG

-590 ASQTAT
+590 ATQPAT

-610 NSVTLTG
+610 NAVTLTG

-624 VAGAAGT
+624 VAGATTGT
-631 GKVEHNYISLGD
+631 GVVAHNRMYLGD
-643 ESNRNLDAAM
+643 EGHRDLHDAHFD
-653 LAAAELIGSEGGNS
+653 AAELIGSEGGAS
-667 SSDNKL
+667 TEDNKL
-673 KIYAKN
+673 VVYAKN

-687 FTAYDFDLGTNVHD
+687 FTAYDFDLGTDVHD

-708 MNAGAFDTAGN
+708 VDAGAFNTTGN

-732 LAPNAQN
+732 LAQDPQD
-739 VWGRVT
+739 VWGAVT
-745 LIESGTSGTQLKFDA
+745 LIESGTSGTQLKFNMA
-760 AERELAETNT
+760 GRELDATNT

-779 GTTVTDKLLLDYN
+779 GTTETDKLLLDYN

-800 HDANTPIR
+800 HDADTPLR
-808 KVGMSPETELYGG
+808 KVGTETELYGG

-862 VTVNGTT
+862 VTVNGT
-869 APSPSTTEYAVDK
+869 AAQLPSTTEYAVDK
-882 VYGGAITNANNA
+882 VYGGAITNATNA

-914 IITGG
+914 TIAGG
-919 AVHEVY
+919 TVTNAY
-925 GGYTAGTGDVQNNN
+925 GGYTAGNGAVENNS
-939 VTIAGGTV
+939 VTV
-947 GRPAGTPP
+947 
-955 PPMIAGKVYGGYSAS
+955 
-970 TGDLRNNKVVI
+970 
-981 TGGTIV
+981 TGGTIQGEIYGGV
-987 GDGTTPGAVY
+987 SEGSGDVIN
-997 GAYRDTA
+997 
-1004 GTSGVMH
+1004 
-1011 GNVVELGNNDGA
+1011 NVVNLGDEKHHDLFDADLTAADLAGA
-1023 YTANLTNVVLYGDNA
+1023 KTGTGKASGNA
-1038 ATPTDND
+1038 
-1045 NTLNVRARDVKVK
+1045 LNVYAKNADVK
-1058 SVKNFDNYKF
+1058 SVAKF
-1068 DLNKKRVT
+1068 DKYSFILDRAIT
-1076 DGATMLTVNES
+1076 DGATMLSVDAG
-1087 GFGKEIDWNKLTY
+1087 GFGGEIDWNNIAVEKVSAMMTD
-1100 ENVPELESNGDPG
+1100 GDKGHNPG
-1113 GRVTL
+1113 GRVVL
-1118 VKGGTGTDALKF
+1118 AEGGPGADLLKV
-1130 TAASFTGH
+1130 ANYK
-1138 EVRDLRTVDTDPNTN
+1138 RDDR
-1153 VEVALSTD
+1153 STD
-1161 SSSAETQAVLLT
+1161 KIEHVVELENPTESSAGHFEAERLLLT
-1173 YAKFLNNTWTY
+1173 YAQFKNNTWTY
-1184 DGAAPASANN
+1184 DGADSSPTSESN
-1194 EVFGGISYLKNDTTE
+1194 EVFGGISYLGHTTE
-1209 KNKLTVTGVPDAGL
+1209 HNVLTVTGVPDDGL
-1223 TAVYG
+1223 TAAYG
-1228 GKTNGD
+1228 GKTAAGA
-1234 ANSKGNFVLVQGT
+1234 ANTANNRVVVENTTPQTATATGGIDS
-1247 DQYGSNPV
+1247 
-1255 GHSTI
+1255 
-1260 PNVYGGY
+1260 VYGGY
-1267 TAANYRTETI
+1267 TGSAYAVGAQNQAI
-1277 DNTIA
+1277 
-1282 DKAGVA
+1282 AGVA
-1288 EENNVIL
+1288 EKNS
-1295 AKGNVGSLYGGK
+1295 AKIVRGEVGQLYGGYAAG
-1307 VEGERGIAKNN
+1307 VNGRARGN
-1318 IVVLTQEAE
+1318 EA
-1327 GIAGTVTQ
+1327 I
-1335 NTYGG
+1335 
-1340 VATGNAGAAT
+1340 
-1350 GNKAIITAGTAH
+1350 
-1362 DVYGGM
+1362 
-1368 VSGGVSAGTPN
+1368 VSGGTV
-1379 KVSTADGNIVQMI
+1379 
-1392 GGSAANV
+1392 ANV
-1399 YGGDALNAAD
+1399 YGGAVESAT
-1409 GTASGN
+1409 GTASEN
-1415 NVFVTGG
+1415 TAVISGG
-1422 TVNGNIA
+1422 TVTGEIA
-1429 GARAKYN
+1429 GARAVYDTAAGATHTLSNGNRVILGEEN
-1436 ASNAPSKGNT
+1436 ARRVLPTNMNVSAASIYGTDYHAPTTSAGVTGSTEQIFNGGSDQIKGN
-1446 VTFGAEDGSHRPLGA
+1446 E
-1461 TFAAGTTVYGTNYR
+1461 
-1475 DASGDVTFDGND
+1475 
-1487 AAVKG
+1487 
-1492 NTLNVNA
+1492 LNVTTTGVSA
-1499 KNVTVGTVRNFEK
+1499 KKVRNFDSYIFTIGNDFKNE
-1512 FNFNLGD
+1512 D
-1519 TAKDGDVMLS
+1519 TMLT
-1529 LTQAGGFGTTSGS
+1529 LTETGFGNVTSAS
-1542 PSAPVQV
+1542 PATPVRV
-1549 DWTKV
+1549 DWRNV
-1554 KADTSHLSTVR
+1554 KAHTGQLSVEP
-1565 GQGAH
+1565 GSGVH
-1570 GKNTITLMR
+1570 GHNDKITLMKLD
-1579 ETAST
+1579 TGVT
-1584 AAGDLL
+1584 LP
-1590 NFANYTVAAADYSG
+1590 
-1604 TDRDYETKM
+1604 TDVLRFSHYEETKTAEVEGVYEKKVKPAVGSTTSSPAGSSSA
-1613 HTDNNAASTESVVL
+1613 TDLDTSAVML

-1633 NDSVLHDGTTQPDA
+1633 DDTVTFDGTVLPGDNNA
-1647 VYGGYSAYDDTA
+1647 IYGGYSAYDHTEKDKDGHDLIVGTTTA
-1659 VDANGDHLG
+1659 
-1668 HTTENNM
+1668 NNI
-1675 LGITGVAS
+1675 LHIKQGVAS
-1683 GTNNLK
+1683 GANLN
-1689 AYGGYAGGDHGGAV
+1689 AYGGYSSGTRGGSE
-1703 NNHVNVNIQ
+1703 NNTVYVEVPA
-1712 NTTPGVLDSVYGGY
+1712 TPGTPNVVTAVYGGY
-1726 ASGAH
+1726 ANGAQ
-1731 AGVVRGNTA
+1731 AGAVRGNTVYVSGNSPATFTQGA
-1740 TLDSGII
+1740 TLRD
-1747 ADILA
+1747 LM
-1752 GGYADSTG
+1752 GGYIDSASTSEASG
-1760 VDHNEVHINGGTVG
+1760 NAVFVEAGT
-1774 TYIDPL
+1774 IEH
-1780 TGSTVTHAAKVYGG
+1780 SIYGG
-1794 YGATATDNTVEILA
+1794 YTMGSGAAKENKVIVTGGTIGVAGNGADVMAGRSASGAADNNYAVLSLSSGDSFTGNVTGGYGTTATDNTVEILA
-1808 GTLDGSVYGGYA
+1808 GTLTGNVYGGYA
-1820 TTAGTPATTV
+1820 TTAGTPATTG

-1853 TGNVYGAYAAADASN
+1853 TGNVYGGYAAANASN

-1888 IYGGMAQ
+1888 LYGGMAQ
-1895 DGAGHDVVSGKNNTL
+1895 NATGQQVVSGKNNTL

-1927 LHFYVPA
+1927 LRFYVPE
-1934 GTTAADQE
+1934 GTTAADKE

-1947 DNVAAPA
+1947 NNVTHDLN
-1954 APAAGAPTTK
+1954 AGGEK
-1964 DLSHVNVGVKL
+1964 DLSNVHIGVAL
-1975 AGNRPSLK
+1975 AGTRPSLK

-1991 KVYEG
+1991 KVYKD
-1996 NTIDATHAV
+1996 NTTDATHAV
-2005 AITSDTPLVNKTT
+2005 AITSDTPLVNKAT
-2018 GMQGVSLRYNFDL
+2018 GMQGISLRYGFDL

-2056 PDTKSLAE
+2056 PDTKSLVE

-2244 NGNVIDTYAKY
+2244 NGNTIDTYAKY

>member
-37 NHVTVLSTDPDFSTK
+37 NDNIHVTVLSTDPDFSTK

-74 RKAPVDTP
+74 RKSPVDTP

-89 GGYSDA
+89 GGYKNA

-122 GDKTADGNEVTINGG
+122 GDKAADDNEVTINGG

-153 TATNNKVTIN
+153 TATHNKVTIN
-163 GGTYDG
+163 GGTYAG
-169 NNAVYGGR
+169 SNAVYGGR

-187 EVIINGGHFGSNT
+187 EVIINGGHFGPNT

-251 NKVYLGAEN
+251 NKVYLGAKN

-265 DLTNVN
+265 DLTHVN

-281 NKLFVRASGVTVG
+281 NKLFVRASNVTVG

-306 TQPTAGAV
+306 TQPTADAV

-328 DGFGSNADVTMDSLH
+328 GGFGSNANVTMDSLY
-343 LDASGWDKDL
+343 LDASEWNKDKQ
-353 RLYGNVGT
+353 LYGNVGT
-361 VELVVANGPH
+361 VGLVVATNGQH
-371 LAIHQAS
+371 LSIHPVPA
-378 TTDSMKRNGES
+378 TNSMKRSGES

-397 TDATATQ
+397 TDATASQ
-404 AGSYVSAEV
+404 EGSYVSAEV
-413 HRNRNADTTFSG
+413 HRNRNAEITFRG
-425 DAAPGSE
+425 NAAAGSE
-432 FYAGYSAYGYDAKN
+432 LYAGYSAYGNNNAEN
-446 NHLRVTNVPSS
+446 NHLTVTNVPSS

-470 KIVGKGGSAHGNVLE
+470 KIVGEGGSAHGNVLE
-485 ITGTREKYAPHAGNH
+485 ITGTREKNLPYAENR

-507 AITNAHNAGNV
+507 AITNVNNAGVV
-518 GGTADGEGNRI
+518 GGTADGEGNHV
-529 TVSGGTVDNVYG
+529 TVSDGIVDNVYG

-553 TATITGGTVTNVYGG
+553 TATITGGKVTNVYGGHSTGNGTVASNTATITGGTVTTNVYGG

-590 ASQTAT
+590 ATQPAT

-610 NSVTLTG
+610 NAVTLTG

-624 VAGAAGT
+624 VAGATTGT
-631 GKVEHNYISLGD
+631 GVVAHNRMYLGD
-643 ESNRNLDAAM
+643 EGHRDLHDAHFD
-653 LAAAELIGSEGGNS
+653 AAELIGSEGGAS
-667 SSDNKL
+667 TEDNKL
-673 KIYAKN
+673 VVYAKN

-687 FTAYDFDLGTNVHD
+687 FTAYDFDLGTDVHD

-708 MNAGAFDTAGN
+708 MDAGAFDTAGN

-745 LIESGTSGTQLKFDA
+745 LIESGTSGTKLKFNA
-760 AERELAETNT
+760 AKWELAATNT

-779 GTTVTDKLLLDYN
+779 GTTETDKLLLDYN

-800 HDANTPIR
+800 HDADTPIR
-808 KVGMSPETELYGG
+808 KVGTETELYGG

-862 VTVNGTT
+862 VTVNGT
-869 APSPSTTEYAVDK
+869 AAQLPSTTEYAVDK
-882 VYGGAITNANNA
+882 VYGGAITNATNA

-914 IITGG
+914 TIADG

-947 GRPAGTPP
+947 GRPAGTPMP
-955 PPMIAGKVYGGYSAS
+955 IMIAGKVYGGYSAS

-987 GDGTTPGAVY
+987 GGGTTPGAVY
-997 GAYRDTA
+997 GAYRDTT
-1004 GTSGVMH
+1004 TSGVMH

-1076 DGATMLTVNES
+1076 DGATMLTVNEG

-1130 TAASFTGH
+1130 TTASFTGH

-1161 SSSAETQAVLLT
+1161 LSSAETQAVLLT
-1173 YAKFLNNTWTY
+1173 YAKFRNNTWTY

-1234 ANSKGNFVLVQGT
+1234 ANSKNNSVLVQGT
-1247 DQYGSNPV
+1247 DQYGSNSAV
-1255 GHSTI
+1255 HSTI

-1267 TAANYRTETI
+1267 TTADYRTETI
-1277 DNTIA
+1277 DNKIV

-1288 EENNVIL
+1288 EENTATISG
-1295 AKGNVGSLYGGK
+1295 GNVTS
-1307 VEGERGIAKNN
+1307 V
-1318 IVVLTQEAE
+1318 
-1327 GIAGTVTQ
+1327 
-1335 NTYGG
+1335 YGG
-1340 VATGNAGAAT
+1340 VAKGDKGKARS
-1350 GNKAIITAGTAH
+1350 NKAI
-1362 DVYGGM
+1362 
-1368 VSGGVSAGTPN
+1368 VSGGTVT
-1379 KVSTADGNIVQMI
+1379 
-1392 GGSAANV
+1392 NV
-1399 YGGDALNAAD
+1399 YGGAVDKSDAAATLN
-1409 GTASGN
+1409 TAQVS
-1415 NVFVTGG
+1415 GG
-1422 TVNGNIA
+1422 TVTGTIA
-1429 GARAKYN
+1429 GASAVYDTTPT
-1436 ASNAPSKGNT
+1436 ATHMYSNANL
-1446 VTFGAEDGSHRPLGA
+1446 VVLGKDN
-1461 TFAAGTTVYGTNYR
+1461 AARALPMDVALASIYGTDYR
-1475 DASGDVTFDGND
+1475 DATGAELTFDGSAPEIFDNSPVT
-1487 AAVKG
+1487 ATTTEPERRS
-1492 NTLNVNA
+1492 NTLQVTTTGVSA
-1499 KNVTVGTVRNFEK
+1499 KKVRNFDSYI
-1512 FNFNLGD
+1512 FTIGNNFKNDD
-1519 TAKDGDVMLS
+1519 TMLT
-1529 LTQAGGFGTTSGS
+1529 LTEAGGFGRVSNAAS
-1542 PSAPVQV
+1542 NPAVKV

-1554 KADTSHLSTVR
+1554 KADTSQLIDRR
-1565 GQGAH
+1565 GEGIH
-1570 GKNTITLMR
+1570 GRNNFTLMQ
-1579 ETAST
+1579 EAIPGATNPNPS
-1584 AAGDLL
+1584 D
-1590 NFANYTVAAADYSG
+1590 FAFSNYTDTAGIAEIDRVYEKKMTADGAPVAGS
-1604 TDRDYETKM
+1604 TDTSANK
-1613 HTDNNAASTESVVL
+1613 VLL

-1633 NDSVLHDGTTQPDA
+1633 NDEVTHDGTATPA
-1647 VYGGYSAYDDTA
+1647 SAEVYGGYSGYDHTGKDK
-1659 VDANGDHLG
+1659 DG
-1668 HTTENNM
+1668 HDITVGTTTESNILN
-1675 LGITGVAS
+1675 ITGVAS

-1689 AYGGYAGGDHGGAV
+1689 VYGGYAGGDQGGAV

-1752 GGYADSTG
+1752 GGYADSANSAG
-1760 VDHNEVHINGGTVG
+1760 ADHNTVRINGGTVG
-1774 TYIDPL
+1774 TYTDPS

-1794 YGATATDNTVEILA
+1794 YGATATDNIVEILA
-1808 GTLDGSVYGGYA
+1808 GTLTGNVYGGYA

-1830 ASPTAEVSALRN
+1830 ASPTAEVSALSN
-1842 NKVTLRDGVTV
+1842 NSVTIGDKAEIK
-1853 TGNVYGAYAAADASN
+1853 GNVYGAYAAADASN

-1888 IYGGMAQ
+1888 LYGGMAK
-1895 DGAGHDVVSGKNNTL
+1895 DNTAGHDVVSGKNNTL

-1927 LHFYVPA
+1927 LRFYVPE
-1934 GTTAADQE
+1934 GTTAADKE

-1954 APAAGAPTTK
+1954 GAPTTK
-1964 DLSHVNVGVKL
+1964 ELSHVNIGVAL

-1996 NTIDATHAV
+1996 NTIDAGHAV

-2018 GMQGVSLRYNFDL
+2018 GMQGISLRYGFDL

-2145 QRVSGRNTLTYGP
+2145 QRVAGRNTLTYGP

-2196 GAYVEGS
+2196 GSYVEGS

-2244 NGNVIDTYAKY
+2244 NGNTIDTYAKY

>member
-26 LDASTAYANPD
+26 LDASTAYAAEPVNIAASD
-37 NHVTVLSTDPDFSTK
+37 TAH
-52 YASGVNATNE
+52 ASGINATKTTRSASDNKLTVGE
-62 TSSVKDNVVTIG
+62 TSPAVPNT
-74 RKAPVDTP
+74 PV
-82 AINGDVV
+82 INGDVI

-95 YAVTHNTVTVDDM
+95 YAVTHNTVTVESM
-108 TLALAKSVFGGLAD
+108 AFELAHSVFGGLAN
-122 GDKTADGNEVTINGG
+122 GDTVSDNVVTVNGG
-137 TYAGSN
+137 DYASGSSL
-143 VVYGGKSDTG
+143 YGGKTTGKGAATGNSVTVTGGDFGTGLNIYGGVAEG
-153 TATNNKVTIN
+153 TATL
-163 GGTYDG
+163 G
-169 NNAVYGGR
+169 NA
-177 TSGTVATTGN
+177 
-187 EVIINGGHFGSNT
+187 
-200 DVYGGESAGGTAE
+200 AE
-213 GAAATGNTVTI
+213 HNTVTI
-224 TGGVFDGGN
+224 TGGAFAGGN
-233 IYGGNTTGTATT
+233 IYGGDTTDMGTTVTRSHDNTVVLG
-245 TRRSSD
+245 SESG
-251 NKVYLGAEN
+251 VYT
-260 GAYSA
+260 A
-265 DLTNVN
+265 DLSNVN
-271 IRGAKDARTA
+271 ILGAKDARTGNTLVVNA
-281 NKLFVRASGVTVG
+281 SNVRVG
-294 SLDNFDEYHFQL
+294 SLDNFTTYEFNL
-306 TQPTAGAV
+306 TQPTADVA
-314 GVPVGSTMLAIGGT
+314 GVPVDSLMLSVGGA
-328 DGFGSNADVTMDSLH
+328 DGFGSNTHVTMDDIQLN
-343 LDASGWDKDL
+343 ATGWNADR
-353 RLYGNVGT
+353 RLYGKVGSVGLLASQNGGQHFNVYEAQTGDT
-361 VELVVANGPH
+361 MTRMR
-371 LAIHQAS
+371 Q
-378 TTDSMKRNGES
+378 S
-389 GDFEYELT
+389 GDFEYALT
-397 TDATATQ
+397 TDATAAQ
-404 AGSYVSAEV
+404 AGSYVKAEV
-413 HRNRNADTTFSG
+413 HRVRNADASYRG
-425 DAAPGSE
+425 EGAPGRE
-432 FYAGYSAYGYDAKN
+432 VYGGLSAYGSDAEN
-446 NHLRVTNVPSS
+446 NRMAITNVPD
-457 TAPAP
+457 TAGSVS
-462 GLSAAYGA
+462 GLSAVYGA
-470 KIVGKGGSAHGNVLE
+470 KVEGEKGAARNNELIVNGSREVSAPYAE
-485 ITGTREKYAPHAGNH
+485 KTIT
-500 IANAYGA
+500 NAYGA
-507 AITNAHNAGNV
+507 AITDSTNAGIVGGREDGAGNRV
-518 GGTADGEGNRI
+518 IVAGGMVTNAYGGYTAGEGEVIRNTATIRGGTAANVYGGYTSGGKRLLGNA
-529 TVSGGTVDNVYG
+529 VSVTGGTVDDAINGGRVYG
-541 GATQGTGAVVHN
+541 GYSSGNGNVQSNSVS
-553 TATITGGTVTNVYGG
+553 ITGGVVGSTAKDAAVYGG
-568 HSTGDGTVASNEV
+568 YTTS
-581 HISRGTVGT
+581 
-590 ASQTAT
+590 
-596 VYGGAATGSGDVTG
+596 SGDVTT
-610 NSVTLTG
+610 NWATLTD
-617 GTVRGKV
+617 GTVIGKV
-624 VAGAAGT
+624 VAGATT
-631 GKVEHNYISLGD
+631 GSGVVAHNRMYLGD
-643 ESNRNLDAAM
+643 EGHRDLRDAHFD
-653 LAAAELIGSEGGNS
+653 AAELIGSEGGAS
-667 SSDNKL
+667 TEDNKL
-673 KIYAKN
+673 VVYAKN

-701 GDRMLTV
+701 GDSMLTV

-732 LAPNAQN
+732 LAPDAQN

-760 AERELAETNT
+760 AKWELAATNT

-779 GTTVTDKLLLDYN
+779 GTTMTDKLLLDYN

-808 KVGMSPETELYGG
+808 TVGTETELYGG

-849 KNEGAAGNVQANR
+849 KNEGATGNVQANR
-862 VTVNGTT
+862 VTVNGT
-869 APSPSTTEYAVDK
+869 AAQSPSTTEYAVDK
-882 VYGGAITNANNA
+882 VYGGAITNVTNA

-914 IITGG
+914 TITGG

-939 VTIAGGTV
+939 VTIA
-947 GRPAGTPP
+947 
-955 PPMIAGKVYGGYSAS
+955 
-970 TGDLRNNKVVI
+970 
-981 TGGTIV
+981 
-987 GDGTTPGAVY
+987 
-997 GAYRDTA
+997 
-1004 GTSGVMH
+1004 
-1011 GNVVELGNNDGA
+1011 
-1023 YTANLTNVVLYGDNA
+1023 
-1038 ATPTDND
+1038 
-1045 NTLNVRARDVKVK
+1045 
-1058 SVKNFDNYKF
+1058 
-1068 DLNKKRVT
+1068 
-1076 DGATMLTVNES
+1076 
-1087 GFGKEIDWNKLTY
+1087 
-1100 ENVPELESNGDPG
+1100 
-1113 GRVTL
+1113 
-1118 VKGGTGTDALKF
+1118 
-1130 TAASFTGH
+1130 
-1138 EVRDLRTVDTDPNTN
+1138 
-1153 VEVALSTD
+1153 
-1161 SSSAETQAVLLT
+1161 
-1173 YAKFLNNTWTY
+1173 
-1184 DGAAPASANN
+1184 
-1194 EVFGGISYLKNDTTE
+1194 
-1209 KNKLTVTGVPDAGL
+1209 
-1223 TAVYG
+1223 
-1228 GKTNGD
+1228 
-1234 ANSKGNFVLVQGT
+1234 KGN
-1247 DQYGSNPV
+1247 
-1255 GHSTI
+1255 I
-1260 PNVYGGY
+1260 
-1267 TAANYRTETI
+1267 
-1277 DNTIA
+1277 
-1282 DKAGVA
+1282 
-1288 EENNVIL
+1288 
-1295 AKGNVGSLYGGK
+1295 GSLYGGK

-1340 VATGNAGAAT
+1340 VATGNAGTAT
-1350 GNKAIITAGTAH
+1350 GNRAIITAGTAH

-1399 YGGDALNAAD
+1399 YGGDALNATD

-1436 ASNAPSKGNT
+1436 ATNAPSKGNT
-1446 VTFGAEDGSHRPLGA
+1446 VTFGAEDGNHRPLGA
-1461 TFAAGTTVYGTNYR
+1461 TFAAGTTVYGTNYQ
-1475 DASGDVTFDGND
+1475 DASGDVTFDSND
-1487 AAVKG
+1487 AAVAG

-1499 KNVTVGTVRNFEK
+1499 KDVTVGTVRNFEN

-1542 PSAPVQV
+1542 TSAPVKV

-1579 ETAST
+1579 ETVST

-1760 VDHNEVHINGGTVG
+1760 ADHNEVHINGGTVG
-1774 TYIDPL
+1774 TYTDPS
-1780 TGSTVTHAAKVYGG
+1780 TNTTVTHDAKIYGG
-1794 YGATATDNTVEILA
+1794 YGATATDNTVDFA
-1808 GTLDGSVYGGYA
+1808 SGKVTGTVYGGYA
-1820 TTAGTPATTV
+1820 KTLPSTAAAAATV
-1830 ASPTAEVSALRN
+1830 KNNVVKLGDNAEV
-1842 NKVTLRDGVTV
+1842 VGD
-1853 TGNVYGAYAAADASN
+1853 VYGGYADAVPGAGID
-1868 MTAATDSNTIDLYKA
+1868 AATDNTIDLYKA
-1883 VIDGT
+1883 T
-1888 IYGGMAQ
+1888 ISGVLYGGAAK
-1895 DGAGHDVVSGKNNTL
+1895 DSASNAIANGTGNTL
-1910 AVHARGAKAD
+1910 SVRDFGAQAG
-1920 DFVGVQN
+1920 DFTGVQN
-1927 LHFYVPA
+1927 LYFYIPE
-1934 GTTAADQE
+1934 GTTGTSAATAG

-1947 DNVAAPA
+1947 NNVTHDLN
-1954 APAAGAPTTK
+1954 AGGEK
-1964 DLSHVNVGVKL
+1964 DLSHVNVGVQL

-1983 VGDAVSLM
+1983 AGDTVSLM

-1996 NTIDATHAV
+1996 NTTDATHAV

-2018 GMQGVSLRYNFDL
+2018 GMQGISLRYGFDL

-2045 LYATVTSASVN
+2045 LYATVTSASIN

-2196 GAYVEGS
+2196 GSYVEGS

-2244 NGNVIDTYAKY
+2244 NGNVIETYAKY

>member
-74 RKAPVDTP
+74 RKSPVDTP

-108 TLALAKSVFGGLAD
+108 TLTLAKSVFGGLAD

-153 TATNNKVTIN
+153 TATHNKVTIV
-163 GGTYDG
+163 GGTFSTANVAGGAASTGTTSNHNRVVLGSDHGVYTADLSQTDIWG
-169 NNAVYGGR
+169 TRYSGDAVV
-177 TSGTVATTGN
+177 TSGNAAITGN
-187 EVIINGGHFGSNT
+187 ML
-200 DVYGGESAGGTAE
+200 
-213 GAAATGNTVTI
+213 TVNAQNVT
-224 TGGVFDGGN
+224 V
-233 IYGGNTTGTATT
+233 
-245 TRRSSD
+245 
-251 NKVYLGAEN
+251 NKVRNFEN
-260 GAYSA
+260 Y
-265 DLTNVN
+265 DFHLTNGVAADTAAPMLTVN
-271 IRGAKDARTA
+271 A
-281 NKLFVRASGVTVG
+281 
-294 SLDNFDEYHFQL
+294 
-306 TQPTAGAV
+306 
-314 GVPVGSTMLAIGGT
+314 T
-328 DGFGSNADVTMDSLH
+328 DGFGTGANVQWDNIQ
-343 LDASGWDKDL
+343 LDANGWNGDTTDPDNTTTHNGK
-353 RLYGNVGT
+353 VGT
-361 VELVVANGPH
+361 VRLLKSRDGHQNFTIFSSSPLV
-371 LAIHQAS
+371 
-378 TTDSMKRNGES
+378 RNRVS
-389 GDFEYELT
+389 GDFEYALS
-397 TDATATQ
+397 TD
-404 AGSYVSAEV
+404 G
-413 HRNRNADTTFSG
+413 TFSG
-425 DAAPGSE
+425 GAAQVSYIDANVNRIRNANTSYDGTTGAAGGE
-432 FYAGYSAYGYDAKN
+432 VYAGISELGNTAYN
-446 NHLRVTNVPSS
+446 NRMTVTGVPNGGI
-457 TAPAP
+457 P
-462 GLSAAYGA
+462 GAAYG
-470 KIVGKGGSAHGNVLE
+470 GKVTGASGNAYANVLT
-485 ITGTREKYAPHAGNH
+485 ITGTNEPNAPHAAQT
-500 IANAYGA
+500 ITNAYGG
-507 AITNAHNAGNV
+507 AITNVSNAGTV
-518 GGTADGEGNRI
+518 GDQTGNANRI
-529 TVSGGTVDNVYG
+529 TVTGGVVTNAYG
-541 GATQGTGAVVHN
+541 GYSAGTGAVSGN
-553 TATITGGTVTNVYGG
+553 TARIAGGQVTNAYGGAGTGNVQGNVAVLDGGSVGDIFGGNSTGGDAASNHVILRGGTAGNIYGAQTTSGNVSGNDVTITGGTVTGNVYAGG
-568 HSTGDGTVASNEV
+568 STSGNVTDNTISLGDETVHNLSTATLGSAALYGAN
-581 HISRGTVGT
+581 TTAGT
-590 ASQTAT
+590 ASGNTLEVNAVAAAVSSVNAFNGYNFNIGDYVRAGDTMLSVANAGAFGTAASGVDWNTINVNNVQKLDRLSDVQGVERVTLLQGNTASGTPQLKLNNYASREVVFPSVNMIPWGDPKLTHEATLRTDNDTAT
-596 VYGGAATGSGDVTG
+596 ANAIVLEYNRYQGGRLVHNTSVPSTV
-610 NSVTLTG
+610 VTLTG
-617 GTVRGKV
+617 G
-624 VAGAAGT
+624 A
-631 GKVEHNYISLGD
+631 
-643 ESNRNLDAAM
+643 
-653 LAAAELIGSEGGNS
+653 
-667 SSDNKL
+667 
-673 KIYAKN
+673 
-679 AKVKSVDH
+679 
-687 FTAYDFDLGTNVHD
+687 
-701 GDRMLTV
+701 
-708 MNAGAFDTAGN
+708 
-719 GVALDDISATTAN
+719 
-732 LAPNAQN
+732 
-739 VWGRVT
+739 
-745 LIESGTSGTQLKFDA
+745 
-760 AERELAETNT
+760 
-770 HEFALHTDS
+770 
-779 GTTVTDKLLLDYN
+779 
-792 RYHGGKVV
+792 
-800 HDANTPIR
+800 
-808 KVGMSPETELYGG
+808 TELYGG
-821 LSRTGHTTDDNELT
+821 VSHYANHPTVDNDLE
-835 INHLAADLTSAYGG
+835 IQSLAASITAAYGG
-849 KNEGAAGNVQANR
+849 KNESTSGDVQKNYLTITGTKDNGA
-862 VTVNGTT
+862 VTHTI
-869 APSPSTTEYAVDK
+869 ER
-882 VYGGAITNANNA
+882 VYGGAITDANNA

-903 DGKTVEAGNSV
+903 NGKPIEVGNSV
-914 IITGG
+914 KIADGV
-919 AVHEVY
+919 VHEVY
-925 GGYTAGTGDVQNNN
+925 GGFTAGTGAVQNNN

-947 GRPAGTPP
+947 GRPAGTPTTT
-955 PPMIAGKVYGGYSAS
+955 MIAGKVYGGYSAS
-970 TGDLRNNKVVI
+970 TGDLQNNKVTI

-987 GDGTTPGAVY
+987 GDGTTGGAVY
-997 GAYRDTA
+997 GAYRNSTA
-1004 GTSGVMH
+1004 VTGIMH
-1011 GNVVELGNNDGA
+1011 GNAVELGDETGA
-1023 YTANLTNVVLYGDNA
+1023 YTADLTNVVLYGDNA

-1076 DGATMLTVNES
+1076 DGATMLTVNEG

-1130 TAASFTGH
+1130 TTASFTGH

-1161 SSSAETQAVLLT
+1161 LSSAETQAVLLT
-1173 YAKFLNNTWTY
+1173 YAKFRNNTWTY

-1209 KNKLTVTGVPDAGL
+1209 KNKLTVTGVPAAGL

-1234 ANSKGNFVLVQGT
+1234 ANSKNNSVLVQGT
-1247 DQYGSNPV
+1247 DQYGSNSAV
-1255 GHSTI
+1255 HSTI

-1267 TAANYRTETI
+1267 TAANYRTETV
-1277 DNTIA
+1277 DNKVV

-1288 EENNVIL
+1288 EENTATISG
-1295 AKGNVGSLYGGK
+1295 GNVTS
-1307 VEGERGIAKNN
+1307 V
-1318 IVVLTQEAE
+1318 
-1327 GIAGTVTQ
+1327 
-1335 NTYGG
+1335 YGG
-1340 VATGNAGAAT
+1340 VAKGDKGKARS
-1350 GNKAIITAGTAH
+1350 NKAI
-1362 DVYGGM
+1362 
-1368 VSGGVSAGTPN
+1368 VSGGTVT
-1379 KVSTADGNIVQMI
+1379 
-1392 GGSAANV
+1392 NV
-1399 YGGDALNAAD
+1399 YGGAVDKSDAAA
-1409 GTASGN
+1409 TKN
-1415 NVFVTGG
+1415 KVQVRGG
-1422 TVNGNIA
+1422 TVTGEIA
-1429 GARAKYN
+1429 GARAVYDTTSTATHTLSN
-1436 ASNAPSKGNT
+1436 GNNVMLGSEEPTRALGMNVAGASI
-1446 VTFGAEDGSHRPLGA
+1446 
-1461 TFAAGTTVYGTNYR
+1461 YGTAYR
-1475 DASGDVTFDGND
+1475 DVTPSVTGTPELTFDSASDQIKDNELIVTTTG
-1487 AAVKG
+1487 VS
-1492 NTLNVNA
+1492 A
-1499 KNVTVGTVRNFEK
+1499 KKVRNFDSYT
-1512 FNFNLGD
+1512 FVLGD
-1519 TAKDGDVMLS
+1519 NFENKDTMLT
-1529 LTQAGGFGTTSGS
+1529 LTEAGGFGTTSGS
-1542 PSAPVQV
+1542 TSAPVQV

-1689 AYGGYAGGDHGGAV
+1689 AYGGYAGGEHGGAV

-1774 TYIDPL
+1774 TYIDPS
-1780 TGSTVTHAAKVYGG
+1780 TGFTVTHAAKVYGG

-1808 GTLDGSVYGGYA
+1808 GTLTGSVYGGYA

-1853 TGNVYGAYAAADASN
+1853 TGNVYGGYAAANASN

-1895 DGAGHDVVSGKNNTL
+1895 NATGQQVVSGKNNTL

-1927 LHFYVPA
+1927 LRFYVPE
-1934 GTTAADQE
+1934 GTTAADKE

-1947 DNVAAPA
+1947 NNVTHDLN
-1954 APAAGAPTTK
+1954 AGGEK
-1964 DLSHVNVGVKL
+1964 DLSNVHIGVAL
-1975 AGNRPSLK
+1975 AGTRPSLK

-1991 KVYEG
+1991 KVYKD
-1996 NTIDATHAV
+1996 NTTDATHAV
-2005 AITSDTPLVNKTT
+2005 AITSDTPLVNKAT
-2018 GMQGVSLRYNFDL
+2018 GMQGISLRYGFDL

-2056 PDTKSLAE
+2056 PDTKSLVE

-2244 NGNVIDTYAKY
+2244 NGNTIETYAKY

>member
-37 NHVTVLSTDPDFSTK
+37 NHVTVLSTDRDFSTK
-52 YASGVNATNE
+52 YASGINATNE
-62 TSSVKDNVVTIG
+62 THSVKDNVVTIG
-74 RKAPVDTP
+74 RKSPVDTP

-89 GGYSDA
+89 GGYKNA

-122 GDKTADGNEVTINGG
+122 GDKAADDNEVTINGG

-153 TATNNKVTIN
+153 TATHNKVTIN

-169 NNAVYGGR
+169 SNAVYGGR

-213 GAAATGNTVTI
+213 GAAAMGNTVTI

-251 NKVYLGAEN
+251 NKVYLGAKN

-265 DLTNVN
+265 DLTHVN

-281 NKLFVRASGVTVG
+281 NKLFVRASNVTVG

-306 TQPTAGAV
+306 TQPTADAV

-328 DGFGSNADVTMDSLH
+328 GGFGSNANVTMDSLL
-343 LDASGWDKDL
+343 LDASEWNKDKQ
-353 RLYGNVGT
+353 LYGNVGT
-361 VELVVANGPH
+361 VGLVVATNGQH
-371 LAIHQAS
+371 LSIHPVPA
-378 TTDSMKRNGES
+378 TNSMKRSGES

-397 TDATATQ
+397 TDATDTQ

-413 HRNRNADTTFSG
+413 HRNRNAEITFRG
-425 DAAPGSE
+425 NAAAGSE
-432 FYAGYSAYGYDAKN
+432 LYAGYSAYGNNAEK
-446 NHLRVTNVPSS
+446 NHLTVTNVPSS
-457 TAPAP
+457 NASTP

-470 KIVGKGGSAHGNVLE
+470 KIVGEGGSAHGNVLE
-485 ITGTREKYAPHAGNH
+485 ITGTREKNLPYAENR
-500 IANAYGA
+500 IADAYGA
-507 AITNAHNAGNV
+507 AITNAHNTGVV
-518 GGTADGEGNRI
+518 GGTADGEGNHV
-529 TVSGGTVDNVYG
+529 TVSDGIVDNVYG

-553 TATITGGTVTNVYGG
+553 TATITGGTVTTNVYGG
-568 HSTGDGTVASNEV
+568 HSTGGGTVASNEV

-590 ASQTAT
+590 GTQTAT

-653 LAAAELIGSEGGNS
+653 LAAAELIGADGGAS
-667 SSDNKL
+667 TEDNKL
-673 KIYAKN
+673 VVYAKN

-708 MNAGAFDTAGN
+708 VDAGAFNTAGN
-719 GVALDDISATTAN
+719 GVALADISATTAN
-732 LAPNAQN
+732 LVPNAQN

-745 LIESGTSGTQLKFDA
+745 LIESGTSGTKLKFDA
-760 AERELAETNT
+760 AERELDATNT

-779 GTTVTDKLLLDYN
+779 GTAETDKLLLDYN

-808 KVGMSPETELYGG
+808 TVGTETELYGG

-862 VTVNGTT
+862 VTVNGT
-869 APSPSTTEYAVDK
+869 AAQSPSTTEYAIDK
-882 VYGGAITNANNA
+882 VYGGAITNATNA

-914 IITGG
+914 TIAGG
-919 AVHEVY
+919 TVTNAY
-925 GGYTAGTGDVQNNN
+925 GGYTAGNGAVENNS
-939 VTIAGGTV
+939 VTVAGGTIQ
-947 GRPAGTPP
+947 GE
-955 PPMIAGKVYGGYSAS
+955 IYGGVSEGS
-970 TGDLRNNKVVI
+970 GDVI
-981 TGGTIV
+981 N
-987 GDGTTPGAVY
+987 
-997 GAYRDTA
+997 
-1004 GTSGVMH
+1004 
-1011 GNVVELGNNDGA
+1011 NVVNLGDEKHHDLYDADLTAADLAGA
-1023 YTANLTNVVLYGDNA
+1023 KTGTGKASGNA
-1038 ATPTDND
+1038 
-1045 NTLNVRARDVKVK
+1045 LNVYAKNADVN
-1058 SVKNFDNYKF
+1058 SVAKF
-1068 DLNKKRVT
+1068 DKYHFILDRAIT
-1076 DGATMLTVNES
+1076 DCATMLSVDAG
-1087 GFGKEIDWNKLTY
+1087 GFGGEIDWN
-1100 ENVPELESNGDPG
+1100 NVAVEKVPAMMTDGKKGHNPG
-1113 GRVTL
+1113 GRVVL
-1118 VKGGTGTDALKF
+1118 AEGGPGADLLKV
-1130 TAASFTGH
+1130 TNYK
-1138 EVRDLRTVDTDPNTN
+1138 RDDR
-1153 VEVALSTD
+1153 STD
-1161 SSSAETQAVLLT
+1161 KIEHVVELENPTESSAGHFEAERLLLT
-1173 YAKFLNNTWTY
+1173 YAQFKDNTWTY
-1184 DGAAPASANN
+1184 DGADSSPTSESN
-1194 EVFGGISYLKNDTTE
+1194 EVFGGISYLGHTTE
-1209 KNKLTVTGVPDAGL
+1209 KNVLTVTGVPDDGL
-1223 TAVYG
+1223 TAAYG
-1228 GKTNGD
+1228 GKTAAGA
-1234 ANSKGNFVLVQGT
+1234 ANTVNNRVVVENTSPKTATATGGI
-1247 DQYGSNPV
+1247 DS
-1255 GHSTI
+1255 
-1260 PNVYGGY
+1260 VYGGY
-1267 TAANYRTETI
+1267 TGSAYAVDAQNQAI
-1277 DNTIA
+1277 
-1282 DKAGVA
+1282 AGVA
-1288 EENNVIL
+1288 EKNS
-1295 AKGNVGSLYGGK
+1295 AKIVRGEVGQLYGGYAAG
-1307 VEGERGIAKNN
+1307 VNGRARGN
-1318 IVVLTQEAE
+1318 EA
-1327 GIAGTVTQ
+1327 I
-1335 NTYGG
+1335 
-1340 VATGNAGAAT
+1340 
-1350 GNKAIITAGTAH
+1350 
-1362 DVYGGM
+1362 
-1368 VSGGVSAGTPN
+1368 VSGGTV
-1379 KVSTADGNIVQMI
+1379 
-1392 GGSAANV
+1392 ANV
-1399 YGGDALNAAD
+1399 YGGAVESAT
-1409 GTASGN
+1409 GTASEN
-1415 NVFVTGG
+1415 TAVISGG
-1422 TVNGNIA
+1422 TVTGTIA
-1429 GARAKYN
+1429 GARAVYDTAAGAAHTLSNGNRVILGEEN
-1436 ASNAPSKGNT
+1436 ATRVLPTNMNVSAASIYGTDYHAPTASAGVTGSTEQIFNGGSDQIKGN
-1446 VTFGAEDGSHRPLGA
+1446 E
-1461 TFAAGTTVYGTNYR
+1461 
-1475 DASGDVTFDGND
+1475 
-1487 AAVKG
+1487 
-1492 NTLNVNA
+1492 LNVTTTGVSA
-1499 KNVTVGTVRNFEK
+1499 KKVRNFDSYIFTIGNDFKNE
-1512 FNFNLGD
+1512 D
-1519 TAKDGDVMLS
+1519 TMLT
-1529 LTQAGGFGTTSGS
+1529 LTETGFGNVTSAS
-1542 PSAPVQV
+1542 PATPVRV
-1549 DWTKV
+1549 DWRNV
-1554 KADTSHLSTVR
+1554 KAHTGQLSVEP
-1565 GQGAH
+1565 GSGVH
-1570 GKNTITLMR
+1570 GHNDKITLMKLD
-1579 ETAST
+1579 TGVT
-1584 AAGDLL
+1584 LP
-1590 NFANYTVAAADYSG
+1590 
-1604 TDRDYETKM
+1604 TDVLRFSHYEETKTAEVEGVYEKKVKPAVGSTTSSPAGSSSA
-1613 HTDNNAASTESVVL
+1613 TDLDTSAVML

-1633 NDSVLHDGTTQPDA
+1633 DDTVTFDGTVLPGDNNA
-1647 VYGGYSAYDDTA
+1647 IYGGYSAYDHTEKDKDGHDLIVGTTTA
-1659 VDANGDHLG
+1659 
-1668 HTTENNM
+1668 NNI
-1675 LGITGVAS
+1675 LHIKQGVAS
-1683 GTNNLK
+1683 GANLN
-1689 AYGGYAGGDHGGAV
+1689 AYGGYSSGTRGGSE
-1703 NNHVNVNIQ
+1703 NNTVYVEVPA
-1712 NTTPGVLDSVYGGY
+1712 TPGTPNVVTAVYGGY
-1726 ASGAH
+1726 ANGAQ
-1731 AGVVRGNTA
+1731 AGAVRGNTVYVSGNSPATFTQGA
-1740 TLDSGII
+1740 TLRD
-1747 ADILA
+1747 LM
-1752 GGYADSTG
+1752 GGYIDSASTSEASG
-1760 VDHNEVHINGGTVG
+1760 NAVFVEAGT
-1774 TYIDPL
+1774 IEH
-1780 TGSTVTHAAKVYGG
+1780 SIYGG
-1794 YGATATDNTVEILA
+1794 YTMGSGAAKENKVIVTGGTIGVAGNGADVMAGRSASGAADNNYAVLSLSSGDSFTGNVTGGYGTTATDNTVEILA
-1808 GTLDGSVYGGYA
+1808 GTLTGNVYGGYA
-1820 TTAGTPATTV
+1820 TTAGTPATTG

-1853 TGNVYGAYAAADASN
+1853 TGNVYGGYAAANASN

-1888 IYGGMAQ
+1888 LYGGMAQ
-1895 DGAGHDVVSGKNNTL
+1895 NATGQQVVSGKNNTL

-1927 LHFYVPA
+1927 LRFYVPE
-1934 GTTAADQE
+1934 GTTAADKE

-1947 DNVAAPA
+1947 NNVTHDLN
-1954 APAAGAPTTK
+1954 AGGEK
-1964 DLSHVNVGVKL
+1964 DLSNVHIGVAL
-1975 AGNRPSLK
+1975 AGTRPSLK

-1991 KVYEG
+1991 KVYKD
-1996 NTIDATHAV
+1996 NTTDATHAV
-2005 AITSDTPLVNKTT
+2005 AITSDTPLVNKAT
-2018 GMQGVSLRYNFDL
+2018 GMQGISLRYGFDL

-2056 PDTKSLAE
+2056 PDTKSLVE

-2244 NGNVIDTYAKY
+2244 NGNTIDTYAKY

>member
-37 NHVTVLSTDPDFSTK
+37 NHVTILSTDPDFSTK

-74 RKAPVDTP
+74 RKSPVDTP

-153 TATNNKVTIN
+153 TATNNKVAIN
-163 GGTYDG
+163 GGTYAG
-169 NNAVYGGR
+169 SNAVYGGR

-187 EVIINGGHFGSNT
+187 EVIINGGHFGPNT

-271 IRGAKDARTA
+271 ILGAKDARTA
-281 NKLFVRASGVTVG
+281 NKLFVRASNVTVG

-306 TQPTAGAV
+306 TQPTADAV
-314 GVPVGSTMLAIGGT
+314 GVPVGSTMLVIRGT
-328 DGFGSNADVTMDSLH
+328 GGFGSNANVTMDSLH
-343 LDASGWDKDL
+343 LDASEWNKDKQ
-353 RLYGNVGT
+353 LYGNVGT
-361 VELVVANGPH
+361 VGLVVATNGQH
-371 LAIHQAS
+371 LSIHPVPA
-378 TTDSMKRNGES
+378 TNSMKRNGES

-404 AGSYVSAEV
+404 EGTYVNAEV
-413 HRNRNADTTFSG
+413 HRNRNAEITFRG
-425 DAAPGSE
+425 NAAANSE
-432 FYAGYSAYGYDAKN
+432 LYAGYSAYGNNAEN
-446 NHLRVTNVPSS
+446 NHLTVTNVPSS
-457 TAPAP
+457 NASTP

-470 KIVGKGGSAHGNVLE
+470 KIVGEGGSAHGNVLE
-485 ITGTREKYAPHAGNH
+485 ITGTREKNLPYAENR

-507 AITNAHNAGNV
+507 VITNAHNAGVV
-518 GGTADGEGNRI
+518 GGTADGEGNHV
-529 TVSGGTVDNVYG
+529 TVSDGIVDNVYG

-568 HSTGDGTVASNEV
+568 HSTGNGTVASNEV

-590 ASQTAT
+590 ATQPAT
-596 VYGGAATGSGDVTG
+596 VYGGYATGSGDVTG

-653 LAAAELIGSEGGNS
+653 LAAAELIGADGGNS
-667 SSDNKL
+667 PSDNKL
-673 KIYAKN
+673 KVYAKN
-679 AKVKSVDH
+679 AKVKSVDN

-701 GDRMLTV
+701 GDSMLTV

-732 LAPNAQN
+732 LAPDAQN

-745 LIESGTSGTQLKFDA
+745 LIESGTSGTQLKFNA
-760 AERELAETNT
+760 AERELDATNT

-779 GTTVTDKLLLDYN
+779 GTTMTDKLLLDYN

-808 KVGMSPETELYGG
+808 KVGTLTELYGG

-835 INHLAADLTSAYGG
+835 INRLAADLTSAYGG
-849 KNEGAAGNVQANR
+849 KNEGATGNVQANR
-862 VTVNGTT
+862 VTVNGT
-869 APSPSTTEYAVDK
+869 AAQSPSTTEYAVDK
-882 VYGGAITNANNA
+882 VYGGAITNVTNA
-894 GVVGGTRTV
+894 GAVGGTRMV
-903 DGKTVEAGNSV
+903 DGKAVEAGNSV
-914 IITGG
+914 TIADG

-947 GRPAGTPP
+947 GRPAGTST

-987 GDGTTPGAVY
+987 GGGTTPGAVY
-997 GAYRDTA
+997 GAYRDTTA
-1004 GTSGVMH
+1004 NSGVMH
-1011 GNVVELGNNDGA
+1011 GNVVELGNDDGA
-1023 YTANLTNVVLYGDNA
+1023 YTADLTNVVLYGDNA

-1076 DGATMLTVNES
+1076 DGATMLTVNEG

-1138 EVRDLRTVDTDPNTN
+1138 ELRDLRTVDTDPNTN

-1161 SSSAETQAVLLT
+1161 PSSAETQAVLLT
-1173 YAKFLNNTWTY
+1173 YAKFRNNTWTY

-1209 KNKLTVTGVPDAGL
+1209 KNELTVTGVPDAGL

-1247 DQYGSNPV
+1247 DRYGSNPV
-1255 GHSTI
+1255 AHSTI

-1277 DNTIA
+1277 DNKIV

-1288 EENNVIL
+1288 E
-1295 AKGNVGSLYGGK
+1295 GNTATISGGK
-1307 VEGERGIAKNN
+1307 VTS
-1318 IVVLTQEAE
+1318 V
-1327 GIAGTVTQ
+1327 
-1335 NTYGG
+1335 YGG
-1340 VATGNAGAAT
+1340 VAKGDKGKARS
-1350 GNKAIITAGTAH
+1350 NKAI
-1362 DVYGGM
+1362 
-1368 VSGGVSAGTPN
+1368 VSGGTVT
-1379 KVSTADGNIVQMI
+1379 
-1392 GGSAANV
+1392 NV
-1399 YGGDALNAAD
+1399 YGGAVDKVDAAATLN
-1409 GTASGN
+1409 TAQVS
-1415 NVFVTGG
+1415 GG
-1422 TVNGNIA
+1422 TVTGTIA
-1429 GARAKYN
+1429 GASAVYDT
-1436 ASNAPSKGNT
+1436 AAGAMHTYSNANLVVLGKDNAARALPMDVALASIYGTDYRDPSVASPEQTFNGGSDQIKGN
-1446 VTFGAEDGSHRPLGA
+1446 E
-1461 TFAAGTTVYGTNYR
+1461 
-1475 DASGDVTFDGND
+1475 
-1487 AAVKG
+1487 
-1492 NTLNVNA
+1492 LNVTTTGVSA
-1499 KNVTVGTVRNFEK
+1499 KKVRNFDSYI
-1512 FNFNLGD
+1512 FTIGNNFKNDD
-1519 TAKDGDVMLS
+1519 TMLT
-1529 LTQAGGFGTTSGS
+1529 LTEAGGFGRVSNAAS
-1542 PSAPVQV
+1542 NPAVKV

-1554 KADTSHLSTVR
+1554 KADTSQLIDRR
-1565 GQGAH
+1565 GEGIH
-1570 GKNTITLMR
+1570 GRNNFTLMQ
-1579 ETAST
+1579 EAVPGATNPNPPDFAFSNYTDTAGIAEIDRVYEKKMT
-1584 AAGDLL
+1584 ADVAPAAAG
-1590 NFANYTVAAADYSG
+1590 S
-1604 TDRDYETKM
+1604 TDRLANK
-1613 HTDNNAASTESVVL
+1613 VLL

-1633 NDSVLHDGTTQPDA
+1633 NDEVTHDGTATPA
-1647 VYGGYSAYDDTA
+1647 SAEVYGGYSGYDHTGKDK
-1659 VDANGDHLG
+1659 DG
-1668 HTTENNM
+1668 HDITVGTTTESNILN
-1675 LGITGVAS
+1675 ITGVAT
-1683 GTNNLK
+1683 GTTLK
-1689 AYGGYAGGDHGGAV
+1689 AYGGYAGGDQGGAV

-1774 TYIDPL
+1774 TYIDPS

-1808 GTLDGSVYGGYA
+1808 GTLTGNVYGGYA
-1820 TTAGTPATTV
+1820 TTAGTPATTGG
-1830 ASPTAEVSALRN
+1830 SPAAEVSALRN

-1853 TGNVYGAYAAADASN
+1853 TGNVYGGYAAADASN

-1888 IYGGMAQ
+1888 IYGGMAK
-1895 DGAGHDVVSGKNNTL
+1895 DNTTGNDVVSGKNNTL

-1934 GTTAADQE
+1934 GTTAADKE

-1954 APAAGAPTTK
+1954 TGTPTTK
-1964 DLSHVNVGVKL
+1964 DLSHVNIGVAL

-1991 KVYEG
+1991 KVYKD
-1996 NTIDATHAV
+1996 NTTNAAHAV
-2005 AITSDTPLVNKTT
+2005 AITSDTPLVNKAT
-2018 GMQGVSLRYNFDL
+2018 GMQGISLRYNFDL

-2056 PDTKSLAE
+2056 PDTKSLVE

-2082 AAMTAAMEVAATPA
+2082 AAMTAAMEAAATPA

>member
-52 YASGVNATNE
+52 YASGINATNE
-62 TSSVKDNVVTIG
+62 THSVKDNVVTIG
-74 RKAPVDTP
+74 RKSPVDTP

-89 GGYSDA
+89 GGYKNA

-122 GDKTADGNEVTINGG
+122 GDKAADDNEVTINGG
-137 TYAGSN
+137 TFAGN
-143 VVYGGKSDTG
+143 NAVYGGKSDTG
-153 TATNNKVTIN
+153 TATNNTVTIV
-163 GGTYDG
+163 GGTFS
-169 NNAVYGGR
+169 NANV
-177 TSGTVATTGN
+177 
-187 EVIINGGHFGSNT
+187 
-200 DVYGGESAGGTAE
+200 AGGAASTGTTSNHNRVVLGSDHGVYTADLSQADIW
-213 GAAATGNTVTI
+213 GTRYSGDAVVASGNAAITGNTLMVNAQNVT
-224 TGGVFDGGN
+224 V
-233 IYGGNTTGTATT
+233 
-245 TRRSSD
+245 
-251 NKVYLGAEN
+251 NKVRNFEN
-260 GAYSA
+260 Y
-265 DLTNVN
+265 DFHLTNDVAANTSAPMLTVN
-271 IRGAKDARTA
+271 D
-281 NKLFVRASGVTVG
+281 
-294 SLDNFDEYHFQL
+294 
-306 TQPTAGAV
+306 
-314 GVPVGSTMLAIGGT
+314 T
-328 DGFGSNADVTMDSLH
+328 DGFGTGANVQWDNIRLNAN
-343 LDASGWDKDL
+343 GWNGDTTDPDNTTTHNGK
-353 RLYGNVGT
+353 VGT
-361 VELVVANGPH
+361 VRLLKSRDGHQNFTIFSSSPLV
-371 LAIHQAS
+371 
-378 TTDSMKRNGES
+378 RNRVS
-389 GDFEYELT
+389 GDFEYALS
-397 TDATATQ
+397 TD
-404 AGSYVSAEV
+404 G
-413 HRNRNADTTFSG
+413 TFSG
-425 DAAPGSE
+425 GAAQVSYIDANVNRIRNANTSYDGTTGAAGGE
-432 FYAGYSAYGYDAKN
+432 VYAGISELGNTAYN
-446 NHLRVTNVPSS
+446 NRMTVTGVPNGGI
-457 TAPAP
+457 P
-462 GLSAAYGA
+462 GAAYG
-470 KIVGKGGSAHGNVLE
+470 GKVTGASGNAYANVLT
-485 ITGTREKYAPHAGNH
+485 ITGTNEPNAPHAAQT
-500 IANAYGA
+500 ITNAYGG
-507 AITNAHNAGNV
+507 AITNVSNAGTV
-518 GGTADGEGNRI
+518 GDQTGNANRI
-529 TVSGGTVDNVYG
+529 TVTGGVVTNAYG
-541 GATQGTGAVVHN
+541 GYSAGTGAVSGN
-553 TATITGGTVTNVYGG
+553 TARIAGGQVTNAYGGAGTGNVQGNVAVLDGGSVGDIFGGNSTGGDAASNHVILRGGTAGNIYGAQTTSGNVSGNDVTITGGTVTGNVYAGG
-568 HSTGDGTVASNEV
+568 STSGNVTDNTISLGDETVHNLSTATLGSAALYGAN
-581 HISRGTVGT
+581 TTAGT
-590 ASQTAT
+590 ASGNTLEVNAVAAAVSSVNAFNGYNFNIGDYVRAGDTMLSVANAGAFGTAASGVDWNTINVNNVQKLDRLSDVQGVERVTLLQGNTASGTPQLKLNNYASREVVFPSVNMIPWGDPKLTHEATLRTDNDTAT
-596 VYGGAATGSGDVTG
+596 ANAIVLEYNRYQGGRLVHNTSVPSTV
-610 NSVTLTG
+610 VTLTG
-617 GTVRGKV
+617 G
-624 VAGAAGT
+624 A
-631 GKVEHNYISLGD
+631 
-643 ESNRNLDAAM
+643 
-653 LAAAELIGSEGGNS
+653 
-667 SSDNKL
+667 
-673 KIYAKN
+673 
-679 AKVKSVDH
+679 
-687 FTAYDFDLGTNVHD
+687 
-701 GDRMLTV
+701 
-708 MNAGAFDTAGN
+708 
-719 GVALDDISATTAN
+719 
-732 LAPNAQN
+732 
-739 VWGRVT
+739 
-745 LIESGTSGTQLKFDA
+745 
-760 AERELAETNT
+760 
-770 HEFALHTDS
+770 
-779 GTTVTDKLLLDYN
+779 
-792 RYHGGKVV
+792 
-800 HDANTPIR
+800 
-808 KVGMSPETELYGG
+808 TELYGG
-821 LSRTGHTTDDNELT
+821 VSHYANHPTVDNDLE
-835 INHLAADLTSAYGG
+835 IQSLAASITAAYGG
-849 KNEGAAGNVQANR
+849 KNESTSGDVQKNYLTITGTKENSA
-862 VTVNGTT
+862 VTHTI
-869 APSPSTTEYAVDK
+869 ER
-882 VYGGAITNANNA
+882 VYGGAITNATNA

-903 DGKTVEAGNSV
+903 DGKAVEAGNSV
-914 IITGG
+914 TITGG

-947 GRPAGTPP
+947 GRPAGTPTTT
-955 PPMIAGKVYGGYSAS
+955 MIAGKVYGGYSAS

-1004 GTSGVMH
+1004 ATSGVMH

-1076 DGATMLTVNES
+1076 DGATMLTVNEG

-1161 SSSAETQAVLLT
+1161 LSSAETQAVLLT
-1173 YAKFLNNTWTY
+1173 YAKFRNNTWTY

-1234 ANSKGNFVLVQGT
+1234 ANSKNNSVLVQGT
-1247 DQYGSNPV
+1247 DQYGSNPAV
-1255 GHSTI
+1255 HSTI

-1267 TAANYRTETI
+1267 TTADYRTETI
-1277 DNTIA
+1277 DNKIV

-1288 EENNVIL
+1288 E
-1295 AKGNVGSLYGGK
+1295 GNTATISGGK
-1307 VEGERGIAKNN
+1307 VTS
-1318 IVVLTQEAE
+1318 V
-1327 GIAGTVTQ
+1327 
-1335 NTYGG
+1335 YGG
-1340 VATGNAGAAT
+1340 VAKGDKGKARS
-1350 GNKAIITAGTAH
+1350 NKAI
-1362 DVYGGM
+1362 
-1368 VSGGVSAGTPN
+1368 VSGGTVT
-1379 KVSTADGNIVQMI
+1379 
-1392 GGSAANV
+1392 NV
-1399 YGGDALNAAD
+1399 YGGAVDKSDAAATLN
-1409 GTASGN
+1409 TAQVS
-1415 NVFVTGG
+1415 GG
-1422 TVNGNIA
+1422 TVTGTIA
-1429 GARAKYN
+1429 GASAVYDTTPT
-1436 ASNAPSKGNT
+1436 ATHMYSNANL
-1446 VTFGAEDGSHRPLGA
+1446 VVLGKDN
-1461 TFAAGTTVYGTNYR
+1461 AARALPMDVALASIYGTDYR
-1475 DASGDVTFDGND
+1475 DATGAELTFDGSAPEIFDNSPVT
-1487 AAVKG
+1487 ATTTEPERRS
-1492 NTLNVNA
+1492 NTLQVTTTGVSA
-1499 KNVTVGTVRNFEK
+1499 KKVRNFDSYI
-1512 FNFNLGD
+1512 FTIGNNFKNDD
-1519 TAKDGDVMLS
+1519 TMLT
-1529 LTQAGGFGTTSGS
+1529 LTEAGGFGRVSNAAS
-1542 PSAPVQV
+1542 NPAVKV

-1554 KADTSHLSTVR
+1554 KADTSQLIDRR
-1565 GQGAH
+1565 GEGIH
-1570 GKNTITLMR
+1570 GRNNFTLMQ
-1579 ETAST
+1579 EAIPGAMNPNPSDFAFSNYTDTAGIAEIDRVYEKKMT
-1584 AAGDLL
+1584 ADGAPAAAG
-1590 NFANYTVAAADYSG
+1590 S
-1604 TDRDYETKM
+1604 TDRLANK
-1613 HTDNNAASTESVVL
+1613 VLL

-1633 NDSVLHDGTTQPDA
+1633 NDEVTHDGTATPA
-1647 VYGGYSAYDDTA
+1647 SAEVYGGYSGYDHTGKDK
-1659 VDANGDHLG
+1659 DG
-1668 HTTENNM
+1668 HDITVGTTTESNILN
-1675 LGITGVAS
+1675 ITGVAS

-1689 AYGGYAGGDHGGAV
+1689 VYGGYAGGDQGGAV

-1760 VDHNEVHINGGTVG
+1760 VDHNEVHIYGGTVG
-1774 TYIDPL
+1774 TYIDPS
-1780 TGSTVTHAAKVYGG
+1780 TVSTVTHAAKVYGG
-1794 YGATATDNTVEILA
+1794 YGTTATDNTVEILA
-1808 GTLDGSVYGGYA
+1808 GTLTGNVYGGYA
-1820 TTAGTPATTV
+1820 TTAGTPATTG

-1853 TGNVYGAYAAADASN
+1853 TGNVYGAYAAANASN

-1888 IYGGMAQ
+1888 LYGGMAQ
-1895 DGAGHDVVSGKNNTL
+1895 DGAGSGKNNTL
-1910 AVHARGAKAD
+1910 AVYARGAKAD

-1927 LHFYVPA
+1927 LRFYVPA
-1934 GTTAADQE
+1934 GTTAADKE

-1954 APAAGAPTTK
+1954 GAAAGAPTTK
-1964 DLSHVNVGVKL
+1964 DLSHVNVGVQL

-1991 KVYEG
+1991 KVYKG
-1996 NTIDATHAV
+1996 NTTNAAHAV
-2005 AITSDTPLVNKTT
+2005 AITSDTPLVNKAT
-2018 GMQGVSLRYNFDL
+2018 GMQGISLRYNFDL

-2056 PDTKSLAE
+2056 PDTKSLVE

-2244 NGNVIDTYAKY
+2244 NGNTIETYAKY